1 MRVFFQTSRQRS
13 FLSACRIA
21 RKKWSASVPLLLAA
35 LLTVV
40 FYSCRDE
47 DLLPS
52 VQSVEHNGTRTED
65 NANTSGLTISGDI
78 KKFYDDKNNLLYSG
92 YTYAPS
98 RRVPLVGEGRVI
110 NQITK
115 NLVGV
120 LSNSDNKLEYLV
132 DKNLDNSVKLT
143 GLAEVNTG
151 LPILSVKDVN
161 RVYYDSSNGIKVGF
175 LYKDPGG
182 LLSLNVLKGFW
193 VKTYLKGEEQ
203 DGSSTSGSGDDFQL
217 LNLNLLNVSG
227 GLSEISFTTTKP
239 FDEVR
244 IGCASIDVD
253 VLSGLEFYYAFVGE
267 NPKKIAA
274 SFGYYKEAETNS
286 GLGNTNNLIDEYP
299 DNSEQ
304 LSMLGHHELYVDFN
318 EKIVKDS
325 EIGFKTGGLKTLDID
340 LTGLSLFELTNNDVN
355 NKYVWGN
362 EKVLSGGIGISLLG
376 TQDGSMSAIAKE
388 DCYGVKIKLNTGLV
402 GGLLDAILG
411 LLGNT
416 HYYYAYSR
424 DPVEIDVSSYFTI
437 GNDTISTDYYNLPTP
452 SDDGSVSYSLDR
464 WPSGATSPSISGNRI
479 TGMTVNGDYVVQ
491 AIYKRGEETSWS
503 YAVIHRDK
511 KEAEA
516 GCNTMMINTSA
527 NQGQYTVVES
537 SGSQGGISLFNKIN
551 NRQNLV
557 DDDYTNYAEATN
569 VLSLIQFG
577 SLAGVHSSQDIAPQ
591 GGGKTRVGFV
601 MQTNNQLLGADVLKF
616 FFIRLYNDGK
626 EVFSGLT
633 AENDAV
639 GVGLVGND
647 GSKLRFYVETDQ
659 TFDQVELWTA
669 GLLNVNLNTFRL
681 YYAFYEP
688 VTCEEY
694 AGTSE
699 ACMEMITAQKHGAT
713 INYAETKSSS
723 AASVG
728 STMNNLSY
736 VIDNSQQT
744 AASIVAGVSLISRST
759 VAVKFNSIRGGQPVG
774 AILRTPGYV
783 LNASV
788 LQNVTIAAYN
798 GGQAVASE
806 STSGGLASIEVI
818 SDAGLAYMEVTPLQD
833 YDEVRISFPSLADA
847 LETVWLSGFYIRPD
861 ANGNGIPD
869 CAEEPDDQGGTDGI
883 TYKSITEHVCVD
895 ETNDLGKVRI
905 SVDAQDDKVGTKLT
919 FTCYPYNGNGQKIEQ
934 EAELQQDDKGY
945 FFELSLPVGDYSI
958 SGLSTYN
965 GLRAQVHP
973 LKTTWK
979 RNAADTDWNNW
990 SNWTD
995 GSPWGCTNV
1004 VIPTGATRY
1013 PNLKAW
1019 GSVDKFYGGNYCANI
1034 HFEPGAAVLNTQYL
1048 EYDCAYVEMEVQSG
1062 MYHMISTPLHGMVTG
1077 DMFVSPEMPAYFT
1090 PLNGATYREVRHNPV
1105 VRQKMYSRA
1114 VTTATSGTD
1123 LNGTVAATADWS
1135 RTFNAVAQ
1143 LYEQAQGIKMM
1154 VGNEGDGTS
1163 YRLRFPKA
1171 YTEYNYY
1178 TLSGGWVKEE
1188 TLPEGARNMNGKF
1201 AYEESGF
1208 KPENAGRSFTFK
1220 LRNEEQGATYFVAGN
1235 PFMSY
1240 LDIKTFLTE
1249 NKQSVQAIRII
1260 DSENVFG
1267 EEEGL
1272 VRISLSENG
1281 NLSFD
1286 VAGEQSNTIAPLQA
1300 FYVEASGDNA
1310 SDNVDITY
1318 TSNMFVQPFAS
1329 TATRSSRSASVP
1341 AAGEMKISAVSG
1353 NSVSSCSLLRSA
1365 GASDAYNAKE
1375 DVITLI
1381 DENFMPKVKVY
1392 TVAGKRALDIQK
1404 IKNAARVDLGFMV
1417 KDGSQQTKFTLNYGS
1432 NWKGWTLVDKQTGN
1446 RYLLDGTSLTV
1457 NAGAMKSNNGRFYLV
1472 KE

>member
-1 MRVFFQTSRQRS
+1 MSVFFQTSRQRS

-21 RKKWSASVPLLLAA
+21 GKKWSASVPLFLAA

-52 VQSVEHNGTRTED
+52 VQSFEQGGTRAE
-65 NANTSGLTISGDI
+65 AASTSGLDVVQDATGA
-78 KKFYDDKNNLLYSG
+78 
-92 YTYAPS
+92 TYKPNC
-98 RRVPLVGEGRVI
+98 RVPLVGEGRVI

-132 DKNLDNSVKLT
+132 DKNLDNSVSLK
-143 GLAEVNTG
+143 GLAEVNAG

-175 LYKDPGG
+175 LYKAPGG
-182 LLSLNVLKGFW
+182 LLSLNVLQGFW
-193 VKTYLKGEEQ
+193 VKTYLKGKEQ
-203 DGSSTSGSGDDFQL
+203 DGSSTSGSGDKFQL

-244 IGCASIDVD
+244 IGCASISVE

-274 SFGYYKEAETNS
+274 KEH
-286 GLGNTNNLIDEYP
+286 EYP
-299 DNSEQ
+299 DAKQERPS
-304 LSMLGHHELYVDFN
+304 
-318 EKIVKDS
+318 
-325 EIGFKTGGLKTLDID
+325 
-340 LTGLSLFELTNNDVN
+340 TNITD
-355 NKYVWGN
+355 
-362 EKVLSGGIGISLLG
+362 LLG
-376 TQDGSMSAIAKE
+376 RNLVDSDISNGPTCELLS
-388 DCYGVKIKLNTGLV
+388 GLV
-402 GGLLDAILG
+402 GGGLTCRVDFGATIPVGSEVGYYTTGGGLASISLGATKLNAYDTGDNNPQSINTESGIGVSALVGGAREFSMILTKKDTRRLELDLPSGINLLSAVKV
-411 LLGNT
+411 
-416 HYYYAYSR
+416 HYAYSR

-452 SDDGSVSYSLDR
+452 SEGTVIYSLIS
-464 WPSGATSPSISGNRI
+464 WPSGATSPSISGNHM
-479 TGMTVNGDYVVQ
+479 TGMTVNGDYVVK
-491 AIYKRGEETSWS
+491 AVYTREEKETSWS
-503 YAVIHRDK
+503 YAVIHRNK
-511 KEAEA
+511 KEAVA
-516 GCNTMMINTSA
+516 GCNTMMINTSG
-527 NQGQYTVVES
+527 NEGQYTVVES

-557 DDDYTNYAEATN
+557 DGDYTNYAEATN

-591 GGGKTRVGFV
+591 GGKTRVGFV

-616 FFIRLYNDGK
+616 FFIRLYKDGE

-647 GSKLRFYVETDQ
+647 GSKLRFYVETDR

-723 AASVG
+723 VASVG
-728 STMNNLSY
+728 ATTNNLSY

-759 VAVKFNSIRGGQPVG
+759 VAVKFNSIRGGQPLG

-806 STSGGLASIEVI
+806 STSSGLASIEVI

-833 YDEVRISFPSLADA
+833 YNEVRISFPSLADA

-869 CAEEPDDQGGTDGI
+869 CAEELEVQGEIDIVYRG
-883 TYKSITEHVCVD
+883 ITEHVCVD
-895 ETNDLGKVRI
+895 ETTYLGNVRI
-905 SVDAQDDKVGTKLT
+905 SVDAKPELLGTELT

-934 EAELQQDDKGY
+934 EAALQQDNNGY

-979 RNAADTDWNNW
+979 RNASDTDWNNW
-990 SNWTD
+990 NNWTD

-1004 VIPTGATRY
+1004 VIPAGATRY
-1013 PNLKAW
+1013 PNLNAW

-1114 VTTATSGTD
+1114 VTTATSGT
-1123 LNGTVAATADWS
+1123 NGTVAATVDWS

-1143 LYEQAQGIKMM
+1143 PYEQAQGIKMM
-1154 VGNEGDGTS
+1154 VGNDWGTS

-1178 TLSGGWVKEE
+1178 TLSGGWVKKE

-1201 AYEESGF
+1201 AYEVIGF
-1208 KPENAGRSFTFK
+1208 NPENAGSSFTFE

-1260 DSENVFG
+1260 DSENIFG
-1267 EEEGL
+1267 GEEGL
-1272 VRISLSENG
+1272 VRISLGENG
-1281 NLSFD
+1281 DLSFD

-1300 FYVEASGDNA
+1300 FYVEVSGDYA
-1310 SDNVDITY
+1310 SDNVNITY
-1318 TSNMFVQPFAS
+1318 TSNMFVQPSAS
-1329 TATRSSRSASVP
+1329 TATRSSRSTSVP
-1341 AAGEMKISAVSG
+1341 TAGEMKISAVSG
-1353 NSVSSCSLLRSA
+1353 NSVSSCSLLHSA

-1375 DVITLI
+1375 DIVSLI
-1381 DENFMPKVKVY
+1381 DEDFMPKVKVY
-1392 TVAGKRALDIQK
+1392 TVADKRALDIQK
-1404 IKNAARVDLGFMV
+1404 MSNATRVGLGFMV
-1417 KDGSQQTKFTLNYGS
+1417 KDGSQQTEFTLDYGS
-1432 NWKGWTLVDKQTGN
+1432 NWKGWTLVDKQTGK

-1457 NAGAMKSNNGRFYLV
+1457 NAGAMKSNDGRFYLV

>member
-1 MRVFFQTSRQRS
+1 MSVFFQTSRQRS

-21 RKKWSASVPLLLAA
+21 GKKWSASVPLFLAA

-52 VQSVEHNGTRTED
+52 VQSFEQGGTRAE
-65 NANTSGLTISGDI
+65 AASTSGLDVVQ
-78 KKFYDDKNNLLYSG
+78 DA
-92 YTYAPS
+92 TYGATYKPNC
-98 RRVPLVGEGRVI
+98 RVPLVGEGRVI

-132 DKNLDNSVKLT
+132 DKNLDNFVSLK
-143 GLAEVNTG
+143 GLAEVNAG

-182 LLSLNVLKGFW
+182 LLSLDVLKGFW

-203 DGSSTSGSGDDFQL
+203 DGSSTSGSGENFQL

-227 GLSEISFTTTKP
+227 GLSEISFTTKKP

-274 SFGYYKEAETNS
+274 KEH
-286 GLGNTNNLIDEYP
+286 EYP
-299 DNSEQ
+299 DAKQERPS
-304 LSMLGHHELYVDFN
+304 
-318 EKIVKDS
+318 
-325 EIGFKTGGLKTLDID
+325 
-340 LTGLSLFELTNNDVN
+340 TNITD
-355 NKYVWGN
+355 
-362 EKVLSGGIGISLLG
+362 LLG
-376 TQDGSMSAIAKE
+376 RNLVDSDISNGPTCELLS
-388 DCYGVKIKLNTGLV
+388 GLV
-402 GGLLDAILG
+402 GGGLTCRVDFGATIPVGSEVGYYTKGGGLASISLGATRLNAYDTGDNNPQSINTEGGIGVSALVGGAREFSMILTKENAQRLELDLPSGINLLSAVQV
-411 LLGNT
+411 
-416 HYYYAYSR
+416 HYAYSR

-452 SDDGSVSYSLDR
+452 SDGSVTYSLIS
-464 WPSGATSPSISGNRI
+464 WPSGATSPSISGNHM
-479 TGMTVNGDYVVQ
+479 TGMTVNGDYVVK
-491 AIYKRGEETSWS
+491 AIYTREEKETSWS
-503 YAVIHRDK
+503 YAVIHRNK
-511 KEAEA
+511 KEAVA
-516 GCNTMMINTSA
+516 GCNTMMINTSG
-527 NQGQYTVVES
+527 NEGQYTVVES

-557 DDDYTNYAEATN
+557 DGDYTNYAEATN

-591 GGGKTRVGFV
+591 GGKTRVGFV

-616 FFIRLYNDGK
+616 FFIRLYKDGE

-633 AENDAV
+633 AENDAI

-647 GSKLRFYVETDQ
+647 GSKLRFYVETDK

-688 VTCEEY
+688 TTCEEY

-723 AASVG
+723 VASVG
-728 STMNNLSY
+728 ATMNNLSY

-759 VAVKFNSIRGGQPVG
+759 VAVKFNSIRGGQPLG

-806 STSGGLASIEVI
+806 STSSGLASIEVI

-833 YDEVRISFPSLADA
+833 YNEVRISFPSLADA

-869 CAEEPDDQGGTDGI
+869 CAEELEVQGEIDIVYRG
-883 TYKSITEHVCVD
+883 ITEHVCVD
-895 ETNDLGKVRI
+895 ETTYLGNVRI
-905 SVDAQDDKVGTKLT
+905 SVDAKPELLGTELT

-934 EAELQQDDKGY
+934 EAALQQDNNGY

-979 RNAADTDWNNW
+979 RNASDTDWNNW
-990 SNWTD
+990 NNWTD

-1004 VIPTGATRY
+1004 VIPAGATRY
-1013 PNLKAW
+1013 PNLNAW

-1123 LNGTVAATADWS
+1123 PNGTVAATVDWS

-1143 LYEQAQGIKMM
+1143 PYEQAQGIKMM
-1154 VGNEGDGTS
+1154 VGNDWGTS

-1178 TLSGGWVKEE
+1178 TLSGGWVKKE

-1201 AYEESGF
+1201 AYEVIGF
-1208 KPENAGRSFTFK
+1208 NPENAGSSFTFE

-1260 DSENVFG
+1260 DSESVFG

-1272 VRISLSENG
+1272 VRISLGENG
-1281 NLSFD
+1281 DLSFD

-1300 FYVEASGDNA
+1300 FYVEVSGDYA
-1310 SDNVDITY
+1310 SDNVNITY
-1318 TSNMFVQPFAS
+1318 TSNMFVQPSAS

-1353 NSVSSCSLLRSA
+1353 NSVSSCSLIRSA

-1375 DVITLI
+1375 DIVSLI
-1381 DENFMPKVKVY
+1381 DEDFMPKVKVY
-1392 TVAGKRALDIQK
+1392 TVADKRALDIQK
-1404 IKNAARVDLGFMV
+1404 MSNATRVGLGFMV
-1417 KDGSQQTKFTLNYGS
+1417 KDGSQQTEFTLDYGS
-1432 NWKGWTLVDKQTGN
+1432 NWKGWTLVDKQTGK

-1457 NAGAMKSNNGRFYLV
+1457 NAGAMKSNDGRFYLV

>member
-1 MRVFFQTSRQRS
+1 MSVFFQTSRQRS

-21 RKKWSASVPLLLAA
+21 GKKWSASVPLFLAA

-52 VQSVEHNGTRTED
+52 VQSFEQGGTRAE
-65 NANTSGLTISGDI
+65 AASTSGLDVVQGA
-78 KKFYDDKNNLLYSG
+78 
-92 YTYAPS
+92 TYGATYKPNC
-98 RRVPLVGEGRVI
+98 RVPLVGEGRVI

-132 DKNLDNSVKLT
+132 DKNLDNSVSLK
-143 GLAEVNTG
+143 GLAEVNAG

-175 LYKDPGG
+175 LYKAPGG
-182 LLSLNVLKGFW
+182 LLSLNVLQGFW

-203 DGSSTSGSGDDFQL
+203 DGSSTSGSGDNFKL

-239 FDEVR
+239 FDEVC
-244 IGCASIDVD
+244 IGCASIDVE

-274 SFGYYKEAETNS
+274 ETYAYPTAKQEKPAHWGTGDLVNKNLNDGPVCELVSGLLGGLTCRVDFGATIPVGSEVGYYT
-286 GLGNTNNLIDEYP
+286 
-299 DNSEQ
+299 
-304 LSMLGHHELYVDFN
+304 
-318 EKIVKDS
+318 
-325 EIGFKTGGLKTLDID
+325 TGGGLASISLGATKLNAYD
-340 LTGLSLFELTNNDVN
+340 TGDNNPQSIN
-355 NKYVWGN
+355 T
-362 EKVLSGGIGISLLG
+362 ESGIGV
-376 TQDGSMSAIAKE
+376 SA
-388 DCYGVKIKLNTGLV
+388 LV
-402 GGLLDAILG
+402 GGAREFSMILTKKDTRRLELDLPSGINLLSAVKV
-411 LLGNT
+411 
-416 HYYYAYSR
+416 HYAYSR

-452 SDDGSVSYSLDR
+452 SEGTVIYSLIS
-464 WPSGATSPSISGNRI
+464 WPSGATSPSISGNHM
-479 TGMTVNGDYVVQ
+479 TGMTVNGDYVVK
-491 AIYKRGEETSWS
+491 AVYTRGEETSWS
-503 YAVIHRDK
+503 YAVIHRNK
-511 KEAEA
+511 KEAVA
-516 GCNTMMINTSA
+516 GCNTMMINTSG
-527 NQGQYTVVES
+527 NEGQYTVVES

-557 DDDYTNYAEATN
+557 DGDYTNYAEATN

-591 GGGKTRVGFV
+591 GGKTRVGFV

-616 FFIRLYNDGK
+616 FFIRLYKDGE

-688 VTCEEY
+688 TTCEEY

-713 INYAETKSSS
+713 INYAETKFSS

-728 STMNNLSY
+728 ATMNNLSY

-744 AASIVAGVSLISRST
+744 AASIVTGVSLISRST

-788 LQNVTIAAYN
+788 LQNVAIAAYN

-847 LETVWLSGFYIRPD
+847 LKTIWLSGFYIRPD

-869 CAEEPDDQGGTDGI
+869 CAEELEVQGEIDI
-883 TYKSITEHVCVD
+883 VYRDITEHVCVGK
-895 ETNDLGKVRI
+895 TTYLGNVRI
-905 SVDAQDDKVGTKLT
+905 SVDAKPELLGTELT

-934 EAELQQDDKGY
+934 EAALQQDNNGY
-945 FFELSLPVGDYSI
+945 FFKLSLPVGDYSI

-965 GLRAQVHP
+965 GLRAQIHP

-979 RNAADTDWNNW
+979 RNALDTDWNNW

-995 GSPWGCTNV
+995 GSPWGCTKV
-1004 VIPTGATRY
+1004 VIPAGATRY
-1013 PNLKAW
+1013 PNLNAW

-1090 PLNGATYREVRHNPV
+1090 PLNGAAYREVRHNPV

-1123 LNGTVAATADWS
+1123 PNGTVVATADWS

-1143 LYEQAQGIKMM
+1143 PYEQAQGIKMM
-1154 VGNEGDGTS
+1154 VGNDWGTS

-1178 TLSGGWVKEE
+1178 TLSGGWVKKE
-1188 TLPEGARNMNGKF
+1188 TLPEGARYMNGKF
-1201 AYEESGF
+1201 AYEVIGF
-1208 KPENAGRSFTFK
+1208 NPENAGSSFTFE
-1220 LRNEEQGATYFVAGN
+1220 LRNEEQGATCFVAGN

-1260 DSENVFG
+1260 DSENIFG
-1267 EEEGL
+1267 GKEGL
-1272 VRISLSENG
+1272 VRISLGENG
-1281 NLSFD
+1281 DLSFD

-1300 FYVEASGDNA
+1300 FYVEVSGDYA
-1310 SDNVDITY
+1310 SDNVNITY
-1318 TSNMFVQPFAS
+1318 TSNMFVQPSAS

-1341 AAGEMKISAVSG
+1341 TAGEMKISAVSG

-1375 DVITLI
+1375 DIVSLI
-1381 DENFMPKVKVY
+1381 DEDFMPKVKVY
-1392 TVAGKRALDIQK
+1392 TVADKRALDIQK
-1404 IKNAARVDLGFMV
+1404 MSNATRVGLGFMV
-1417 KDGSQQTKFTLNYGS
+1417 KDGSQQTEFTLDYGS
-1432 NWKGWTLVDKQTGN
+1432 NWKGWTLVDKQTGK

-1457 NAGAMKSNNGRFYLV
+1457 NAGAMKSNDGRFYLV

>member
-21 RKKWSASVPLLLAA
+21 GKKWSASVPLLLAA

-52 VQSVEHNGTRTED
+52 MQSFEQGGTRAETPS
-65 NANTSGLTISGDI
+65 TSGLDVVQ
-78 KKFYDDKNNLLYSG
+78 DA
-92 YTYAPS
+92 TYGATYKPN

-110 NQITK
+110 NQITD

-120 LSNSDNKLEYLV
+120 LSSSDNKLEYLV
-132 DKNLDNSVKLT
+132 DNDLTNSVSLT
-143 GLAEVNTG
+143 GLAEVNTD
-151 LPILSVKDVN
+151 LPIFSVKDVN

-175 LYKDPGG
+175 LYKASGG
-182 LLSLNVLKGFW
+182 VLSLDVLQGFW
-193 VKTYLKGEEQ
+193 IKTYLKGKEQ
-203 DGSSTSGSGDDFQL
+203 DGSYTSGSGDSFQL

-227 GLSEISFTTTKP
+227 GLSEISFNAKKP

-244 IGCASIDVD
+244 IGCGSISVD

-274 SFGYYKEAETNS
+274 DEHEYPDAEQERPNQNITDWSGRNLVDSDISNGPTCELFS
-286 GLGNTNNLIDEYP
+286 GLGGGLTCR
-299 DNSEQ
+299 
-304 LSMLGHHELYVDFN
+304 VDFGVT
-318 EKIVKDS
+318 IPVGS
-325 EIGFKTGGLKTLDID
+325 EVGYYTTGGGLASVSLGKTKLNAYDTSD
-340 LTGLSLFELTNNDVN
+340 NNPQSIN
-355 NKYVWGN
+355 T
-362 EKVLSGGIGISLLG
+362 ESGIGVSALAGGAREFSMILTKENAQRLELDLPSGINLL
-376 TQDGSMSAIAKE
+376 SA
-388 DCYGVKIKLNTGLV
+388 VQV
-402 GGLLDAILG
+402 
-411 LLGNT
+411 
-416 HYYYAYSR
+416 HYAYSR

-452 SDDGSVSYSLDR
+452 SDGTVSYS
-464 WPSGATSPSISGNRI
+464 PISYPEGATPPNISGNRI
-479 TGMTVNGDYVVQ
+479 TGMTVNGDYVVK
-491 AIYKRGEETSWS
+491 AIYTREGETSHS

-577 SLAGVHSSQDIAPQ
+577 SLAGVHSSQYIAPQ

-616 FFIRLYNDGK
+616 FFIRLYKDGE

-647 GSKLRFYVETDQ
+647 GSKLRFYVETEEA
-659 TFDQVELWTA
+659 FDRVELWSA
-669 GLLNVNLNTFRL
+669 GLLNINLNTFRL

-688 VTCEEY
+688 VEGCENNTT
-694 AGTSE
+694 TSE

-728 STMNNLSY
+728 ATMNNLSY

-744 AASIVAGVSLISRST
+744 AASIVAGVSLISRPT
-759 VAVKFNSIRGGQPVG
+759 VAVKFNSIRGGQPLG
-774 AILRTPGYV
+774 AILRTPGYI
-783 LNASV
+783 LNVSA

-818 SDAGLAYMEVTPLQD
+818 SDAGLAYIEVTPLQD
-833 YDEVRISFPSLADA
+833 YDEVRISFPSLANA

-869 CAEEPDDQGGTDGI
+869 CAEEPADQGGTDGI

-895 ETNDLGKVRI
+895 ETNDLGNVRI
-905 SVDAQDDKVGTKLT
+905 SVDAQDDKTKLT

-934 EAELQQDDKGY
+934 EAELQHDDKGY

-1004 VIPTGATRY
+1004 VIPTEATRY
-1013 PNLKAW
+1013 PDLKAW
-1019 GSVDKFYGGNYCANI
+1019 DSVDDFYGGNYCANI

-1077 DMFVSPEMPAYFT
+1077 DMFVSSKMPAYFT
-1090 PLNGATYREVRHNPV
+1090 PLNNETYPEVRHNPL

-1114 VTTATSGTD
+1114 VITATSGEDDPNSTI
-1123 LNGTVAATADWS
+1123 AATADWS

-1143 LYEQAQGIKMM
+1143 PYEQAQGIKMM
-1154 VGNEGDGTS
+1154 VGNDWGTS
-1163 YRLRFPKA
+1163 YRLRFPKD
-1171 YTEYNYY
+1171 YTTYNYY
-1178 TLSGGWVKEE
+1178 TLSGGEVKDED
-1188 TLPEGARNMNGKF
+1188 LPGWARNMNGRF
-1201 AYEESGF
+1201 TYEKESFDPG
-1208 KPENAGRSFTFK
+1208 KVSDSFTFE
-1220 LRNEEQGATYFVAGN
+1220 LRNEEQGATCFVAGN

-1249 NKQSVQAIRII
+1249 NKRSVQAIRII

-1300 FYVEASGDNA
+1300 FYVEASGDYA

-1318 TSNMFVQPFAS
+1318 TSDMFVQPSAS

-1375 DVITLI
+1375 DVVSLI
-1381 DENFMPKVKVY
+1381 DEDFMPKVKVY

>member
-1 MRVFFQTSRQRS
+1 MSVFFQTSRQRS

-21 RKKWSASVPLLLAA
+21 GKKWSASVPLFLAA

-52 VQSVEHNGTRTED
+52 VQSFEQGGTRAE
-65 NANTSGLTISGDI
+65 AASTSGLDVVQ
-78 KKFYDDKNNLLYSG
+78 DA
-92 YTYAPS
+92 TYGATYKPNC
-98 RRVPLVGEGRVI
+98 RVPLVGEGRVI

-132 DKNLDNSVKLT
+132 DKNLDNFVSLK
-143 GLAEVNTG
+143 GLAEVNAG

-161 RVYYDSSNGIKVGF
+161 RVYYDSSNVIKVGF

-182 LLSLNVLKGFW
+182 LLSLNVLQGFW
-193 VKTYLKGEEQ
+193 VKTYLKGKEQ
-203 DGSSTSGSGDDFQL
+203 DGSSTSGSGDNFKL

-274 SFGYYKEAETNS
+274 EKHEYPYAEQERPLHPLSKGDLVNES
-286 GLGNTNNLIDEYP
+286 LIDGP
-299 DNSEQ
+299 VC
-304 LSMLGHHELYVDFN
+304 EL
-318 EKIVKDS
+318 
-325 EIGFKTGGLKTLDID
+325 
-340 LTGLSLFELTNNDVN
+340 
-355 NKYVWGN
+355 
-362 EKVLSGGIGISLLG
+362 IS
-376 TQDGSMSAIAKE
+376 
-388 DCYGVKIKLNTGLV
+388 
-402 GGLLDAILG
+402 G
-411 LLGNT
+411 LLGGGLTCRVDFGATIPVGSEVGYYTTGGGLASISLGATKLNAYDTSDNNPQSINT
-416 HYYYAYSR
+416 ESGIGVSALAGGAREFSMILTKKDTRRLELDLPSGINLLSAVHVHYAYSR

-452 SDDGSVSYSLDR
+452 SDGTVSYSLIS
-464 WPSGATSPSISGNRI
+464 WPSGATSPSISGNHM
-479 TGMTVNGDYVVQ
+479 TGMTVNGDYAVKAV
-491 AIYKRGEETSWS
+491 YTREEKETSWS
-503 YAVIHRDK
+503 YAVIHRNK
-511 KEAEA
+511 KEAVA
-516 GCNTMMINTSA
+516 GCNTMMINTSE

-557 DDDYTNYAEATN
+557 DGDYTNYAEATN

-591 GGGKTRVGFV
+591 GGKTRVGFV

-616 FFIRLYNDGK
+616 FFIRLYKDGE

-633 AENDAV
+633 AENDAI

-647 GSKLRFYVETDQ
+647 GSKLRFYVETDK

-688 VTCEEY
+688 TTCEEY

-728 STMNNLSY
+728 ATMNNLSY

-759 VAVKFNSIRGGQPVG
+759 VAVKFNSIRGGQPLG

-806 STSGGLASIEVI
+806 STSSGLASIEVI

-833 YDEVRISFPSLADA
+833 YNEVRISFPSLADA

-869 CAEEPDDQGGTDGI
+869 CAEELEVQGEIDIVYRG
-883 TYKSITEHVCVD
+883 ITEHVCVD
-895 ETNDLGKVRI
+895 ETTYLGNVRI
-905 SVDAQDDKVGTKLT
+905 SVDAKPELLGTELT

-934 EAELQQDDKGY
+934 EAALQQDNNGY

-979 RNAADTDWNNW
+979 RNASDTDWNNW
-990 SNWTD
+990 NNWTD

-1004 VIPTGATRY
+1004 VIPAGATRY
-1013 PNLKAW
+1013 PNLNAW

-1123 LNGTVAATADWS
+1123 PNGTVAATVDWS
-1135 RTFNAVAQ
+1135 RTFNAVTQ
-1143 LYEQAQGIKMM
+1143 PYEQAQGIKMM
-1154 VGNEGDGTS
+1154 VGNDWGTS

-1178 TLSGGWVKEE
+1178 TLSGGWVKKE

-1201 AYEESGF
+1201 AYEVIGF
-1208 KPENAGRSFTFK
+1208 NPENAGSSFTFE

-1260 DSENVFG
+1260 DSENIFG
-1267 EEEGL
+1267 GEEGL
-1272 VRISLSENG
+1272 VRISLGENG
-1281 NLSFD
+1281 DLSFD

-1300 FYVEASGDNA
+1300 FYVEVSGDYA
-1310 SDNVDITY
+1310 SDNVNITY
-1318 TSNMFVQPFAS
+1318 TSNMFVQPSAS

-1341 AAGEMKISAVSG
+1341 TAGEMKISAVSG
-1353 NSVSSCSLLRSA
+1353 NSVSSCSLLHSA

-1375 DVITLI
+1375 DIVSLI
-1381 DENFMPKVKVY
+1381 DEDFMPKVKVY
-1392 TVAGKRALDIQK
+1392 TVADKRALDIQK
-1404 IKNAARVDLGFMV
+1404 MSNATRVGLGFMV
-1417 KDGSQQTKFTLNYGS
+1417 KDGSQQTEFTLDYGS
-1432 NWKGWTLVDKQTGN
+1432 NWKGWTLVDKQTGK

-1457 NAGAMKSNNGRFYLV
+1457 NAGAMKSNDGRFYLV

>member
-1 MRVFFQTSRQRS
+1 MSVFFQTSRQRS

-21 RKKWSASVPLLLAA
+21 GKKWSASVPLFLAA

-52 VQSVEHNGTRTED
+52 VQSFEQGGTRAE
-65 NANTSGLTISGDI
+65 AASTSGLDVVQDATGA
-78 KKFYDDKNNLLYSG
+78 
-92 YTYAPS
+92 TYKPNC
-98 RRVPLVGEGRVI
+98 RVPLVGEGRVI

-132 DKNLDNSVKLT
+132 DKNLDNSVSLK
-143 GLAEVNTG
+143 GLAEVNAG

-175 LYKDPGG
+175 LYKAPGG
-182 LLSLNVLKGFW
+182 LLSLNVLQGFW
-193 VKTYLKGEEQ
+193 VKTYLKGKEQ
-203 DGSSTSGSGDDFQL
+203 DGSSTSGSGDKFQL

-244 IGCASIDVD
+244 IGCASISVE

-274 SFGYYKEAETNS
+274 EKH
-286 GLGNTNNLIDEYP
+286 EYP
-299 DNSEQ
+299 YAEQ
-304 LSMLGHHELYVDFN
+304 ERPLHPLSKGDLVNESLTDGPVCEL
-318 EKIVKDS
+318 
-325 EIGFKTGGLKTLDID
+325 
-340 LTGLSLFELTNNDVN
+340 
-355 NKYVWGN
+355 
-362 EKVLSGGIGISLLG
+362 IS
-376 TQDGSMSAIAKE
+376 
-388 DCYGVKIKLNTGLV
+388 
-402 GGLLDAILG
+402 G
-411 LLGNT
+411 LLGGLTCRVDFGATIPVGSEVGYYTKGGGLASISLGATKLNAYDTGDNNPQSINT
-416 HYYYAYSR
+416 ESGIGVSALAGGAREFSMILTKKDTRRLELDLPSGINLLSAVQVHYAYSR

-452 SDDGSVSYSLDR
+452 SEGTVIYSLIS
-464 WPSGATSPSISGNRI
+464 WPSGATSPSISGNHM
-479 TGMTVNGDYVVQ
+479 TGMTVNGDYVVK
-491 AIYKRGEETSWS
+491 AVYTREEKETSWS
-503 YAVIHRDK
+503 YAVIHRNK
-511 KEAEA
+511 KEAVA
-516 GCNTMMINTSA
+516 GCNTMMINTSG
-527 NQGQYTVVES
+527 NEGQYTVVES

-557 DDDYTNYAEATN
+557 DGDYTNYAEATN

-591 GGGKTRVGFV
+591 GGKTRVGFV

-616 FFIRLYNDGK
+616 FFIRLYKDGE

-633 AENDAV
+633 AENDAI

-647 GSKLRFYVETDQ
+647 GSKLRFYVETDK

-688 VTCEEY
+688 TTCEEY

-728 STMNNLSY
+728 ATMNNLSY

-759 VAVKFNSIRGGQPVG
+759 VAVKFNSIRGGQPLG

-869 CAEEPDDQGGTDGI
+869 CAEEPDDQGETDI
-883 TYKSITEHVCVD
+883 TYRSITEHVCVD
-895 ETNDLGKVRI
+895 ETTYLGNVRI
-905 SVDAQDDKVGTKLT
+905 SVDAKSELLGTELT
-919 FTCYPYNGNGQKIEQ
+919 FTCYPYNGNEQKIEQ
-934 EAELQQDDKGY
+934 KAELQQDDKGY

-979 RNAADTDWNNW
+979 RNASDTDWNNW

-1004 VIPTGATRY
+1004 VIPAGATRY
-1013 PNLKAW
+1013 PNLNAW

-1062 MYHMISTPLHGMVTG
+1062 MYHMISTPLHGMITG

-1090 PLNGATYREVRHNPV
+1090 PLNGATYREVRHNPI

-1123 LNGTVAATADWS
+1123 SNGTVVATADWS

-1143 LYEQAQGIKMM
+1143 PYEQAQGIKMM
-1154 VGNEGDGTS
+1154 VGNDWGTS

-1178 TLSGGWVKEE
+1178 TLSGRWVKKE

-1208 KPENAGRSFTFK
+1208 KPENAGRSFTFE

-1260 DSENVFG
+1260 DSESVFG

-1272 VRISLSENG
+1272 VRISLGKNG
-1281 NLSFD
+1281 DLSFD

-1300 FYVEASGDNA
+1300 FYVEALEGYT
-1310 SDNVDITY
+1310 SDNVNITY
-1318 TSNMFVQPFAS
+1318 TSDMFVQPSAS

-1341 AAGEMKISAVSG
+1341 TAGEMKISAVSG
-1353 NSVSSCSLLRSA
+1353 NSVSSCSLIRSA

-1375 DVITLI
+1375 DIVSLI
-1381 DENFMPKVKVY
+1381 DEDFMPKVKVY
-1392 TVAGKRALDIQK
+1392 TVADKRALDIQK
-1404 IKNAARVDLGFMV
+1404 MSNATRVDLGFMV
-1417 KDGSQQTKFTLNYGS
+1417 KDGSQQTEFTLDYGS
-1432 NWKGWTLVDKQTGN
+1432 NWKGWTLVDKQTGK

-1457 NAGAMKSNNGRFYLV
+1457 NAGAMKSNDGRFYLV

>member
-1 MRVFFQTSRQRS
+1 MSVFFQTSRQRS
-13 FLSACRIA
+13 FLSVCRIA
-21 RKKWSASVPLLLAA
+21 GKKWSASVPLFLAA

-52 VQSVEHNGTRTED
+52 VQSFEQGGTRAET
-65 NANTSGLTISGDI
+65 ASTSGLDVVQ
-78 KKFYDDKNNLLYSG
+78 DA
-92 YTYAPS
+92 TYGATYKPNC
-98 RRVPLVGEGRVI
+98 RVPLVGEGRVI

-132 DKNLDNSVKLT
+132 DKNLDNFVSLK
-143 GLAEVNTG
+143 GLAEVNAG

-182 LLSLNVLKGFW
+182 LLSLNVLQGFW
-193 VKTYLKGEEQ
+193 VKTYLKGKEQ
-203 DGSSTSGSGDDFQL
+203 DGSSTSGSGDNFQL

-244 IGCASIDVD
+244 IGCASISVE

-274 SFGYYKEAETNS
+274 EKHEYPYAEQERPLHPLSKGDLVNESLIDGPVCELVSGLLGGLTCRVDFGATIPVGSEVGYYT
-286 GLGNTNNLIDEYP
+286 
-299 DNSEQ
+299 
-304 LSMLGHHELYVDFN
+304 
-318 EKIVKDS
+318 
-325 EIGFKTGGLKTLDID
+325 TGGGLASISLGATKLNAYD
-340 LTGLSLFELTNNDVN
+340 TGDNNPQSIN
-355 NKYVWGN
+355 T
-362 EKVLSGGIGISLLG
+362 ESGIGV
-376 TQDGSMSAIAKE
+376 SA
-388 DCYGVKIKLNTGLV
+388 LV
-402 GGLLDAILG
+402 GGAREFSMILTKKDTRRLELDLPSGINLLSAVKV
-411 LLGNT
+411 
-416 HYYYAYSR
+416 HYAYSR

-452 SDDGSVSYSLDR
+452 SEGTVIYSLIS
-464 WPSGATSPSISGNRI
+464 WPSGATSPSISGNHM
-479 TGMTVNGDYVVQ
+479 TGMTVNGDYVVK
-491 AIYKRGEETSWS
+491 AVYTREEKETSWS
-503 YAVIHRDK
+503 YAVIHRNK
-511 KEAEA
+511 KEAVA
-516 GCNTMMINTSA
+516 GCNTMMINTSG
-527 NQGQYTVVES
+527 NEGQYTVVES

-557 DDDYTNYAEATN
+557 DGDYTNYAEATN

-591 GGGKTRVGFV
+591 GGKTRVGFV

-616 FFIRLYNDGK
+616 FFIRLYKDGE

-647 GSKLRFYVETDQ
+647 GSKLRFYVETDR

-723 AASVG
+723 VASVG
-728 STMNNLSY
+728 ATTNNLSY

-759 VAVKFNSIRGGQPVG
+759 VAVKFNSIRGGQPLG

-806 STSGGLASIEVI
+806 STSSGLASIEVI

-833 YDEVRISFPSLADA
+833 YNEVRISFPSLADA

-869 CAEEPDDQGGTDGI
+869 CAEELEVQGEIDIVYRG
-883 TYKSITEHVCVD
+883 ITEHVCVD
-895 ETNDLGKVRI
+895 ETTYLGNVRI
-905 SVDAQDDKVGTKLT
+905 SVDAKPELLGTELT

-934 EAELQQDDKGY
+934 EAALQQDNNGY

-979 RNAADTDWNNW
+979 RNASDTDWNNW
-990 SNWTD
+990 NNWTD

-1004 VIPTGATRY
+1004 VIPAGATRY
-1013 PNLKAW
+1013 PNLNAW

-1114 VTTATSGTD
+1114 VTTATSGT
-1123 LNGTVAATADWS
+1123 NGTVAATVDWS

-1143 LYEQAQGIKMM
+1143 PYEQAQGIKMM
-1154 VGNEGDGTS
+1154 VGNDWGTS

-1178 TLSGGWVKEE
+1178 TLSGGWVKKE

-1201 AYEESGF
+1201 AYEVIGF
-1208 KPENAGRSFTFK
+1208 NPENAGSSFTFE

-1260 DSENVFG
+1260 DSENIFG
-1267 EEEGL
+1267 GEEGL
-1272 VRISLSENG
+1272 VRISLGENG
-1281 NLSFD
+1281 DLSFD

-1300 FYVEASGDNA
+1300 FYVEVSGDYA
-1310 SDNVDITY
+1310 SDNVNITY
-1318 TSNMFVQPFAS
+1318 TSNMFVQPSAS

-1341 AAGEMKISAVSG
+1341 TAGEMKISAVSG
-1353 NSVSSCSLLRSA
+1353 NSVSSCSLLHSA

-1375 DVITLI
+1375 DIVSLI
-1381 DENFMPKVKVY
+1381 DEDFMPKVKVY
-1392 TVAGKRALDIQK
+1392 TVADKRALDIQK
-1404 IKNAARVDLGFMV
+1404 MSNATRVGLGFMV
-1417 KDGSQQTKFTLNYGS
+1417 KDGSQQTEFTLDYGS
-1432 NWKGWTLVDKQTGN
+1432 NWKGWTLVDKQTGK

-1457 NAGAMKSNNGRFYLV
+1457 NAGAMKSNDGRFYLV

>member
-1 MRVFFQTSRQRS
+1 MSVFFQTSRQRS

-21 RKKWSASVPLLLAA
+21 GKKWSASVPLFLAA

-47 DLLPS
+47 NLLPS
-52 VQSVEHNGTRTED
+52 VQSFEQGGTRAE
-65 NANTSGLTISGDI
+65 AASTSGLDVVQ
-78 KKFYDDKNNLLYSG
+78 DA
-92 YTYAPS
+92 TYGATYKPNC
-98 RRVPLVGEGRVI
+98 RVPLVGEGRVI

-132 DKNLDNSVKLT
+132 DKNLDNFVSLK
-143 GLAEVNTG
+143 GLAEVNAG

-161 RVYYDSSNGIKVGF
+161 RVYYDSSNVIKVGF

-182 LLSLNVLKGFW
+182 LLSLNVLQGFW
-193 VKTYLKGEEQ
+193 VKTYLKGKEQ
-203 DGSSTSGSGDDFQL
+203 DGSSTSGSGDNFKL

-274 SFGYYKEAETNS
+274 EKHEYPYAEQERPLHPLSKGDLVNES
-286 GLGNTNNLIDEYP
+286 LIDGP
-299 DNSEQ
+299 VC
-304 LSMLGHHELYVDFN
+304 EL
-318 EKIVKDS
+318 
-325 EIGFKTGGLKTLDID
+325 
-340 LTGLSLFELTNNDVN
+340 
-355 NKYVWGN
+355 
-362 EKVLSGGIGISLLG
+362 IS
-376 TQDGSMSAIAKE
+376 
-388 DCYGVKIKLNTGLV
+388 
-402 GGLLDAILG
+402 G
-411 LLGNT
+411 LLGGGLTCRVDFGATIPVGSEVGYYTTGGGLASISLGATKLNAYDTSDNNPQSINT
-416 HYYYAYSR
+416 ESGIGVSALAGGAREFSMILTKKDTRRLELDLPSGINLLSAVQVHYAYSR

-452 SDDGSVSYSLDR
+452 SDGTVSYSLIS
-464 WPSGATSPSISGNRI
+464 WPSGATSPSISGNHM
-479 TGMTVNGDYVVQ
+479 TGMTVNGDYAVKAV
-491 AIYKRGEETSWS
+491 YTREEKETSWS
-503 YAVIHRDK
+503 YAVIHRNK
-511 KEAEA
+511 KEAVA
-516 GCNTMMINTSA
+516 GCNTMMINTSE

-557 DDDYTNYAEATN
+557 DGDYTNYAEATN

-591 GGGKTRVGFV
+591 GGKTRVGFV

-616 FFIRLYNDGK
+616 FFIRLYKDGE

-633 AENDAV
+633 AENDAI

-647 GSKLRFYVETDQ
+647 GSKLRFYVETDK

-728 STMNNLSY
+728 ATMNNLSY

-788 LQNVTIAAYN
+788 LQNVAIAAYY

-869 CAEEPDDQGGTDGI
+869 CAEEPEDQGETDI
-883 TYKSITEHVCVD
+883 TYRSITEHVCVD
-895 ETNDLGKVRI
+895 ETTYLGNVRI
-905 SVDAQDDKVGTKLT
+905 SVDAKSELLGTELT

-934 EAELQQDDKGY
+934 KAELQQDDKGY

-979 RNAADTDWNNW
+979 RNASDTDWNNW

-1004 VIPTGATRY
+1004 VIPAGATRY
-1013 PNLKAW
+1013 PNLNAW

-1062 MYHMISTPLHGMVTG
+1062 MYHMISTPLHGMITG

-1090 PLNGATYREVRHNPV
+1090 PLKEDTYREMRHNPV

-1114 VTTATSGTD
+1114 VTTATSGT
-1123 LNGTVAATADWS
+1123 NGTVAATVDWS

-1143 LYEQAQGIKMM
+1143 PYEQAQGIKMM
-1154 VGNEGDGTS
+1154 VGNDWGTS

-1178 TLSGGWVKEE
+1178 TLSGGWVKKE

-1201 AYEESGF
+1201 AYEVIGF
-1208 KPENAGRSFTFK
+1208 NPENAGSSFTFE

-1260 DSENVFG
+1260 DSENIFG
-1267 EEEGL
+1267 GEEGL
-1272 VRISLSENG
+1272 VRISLGENG
-1281 NLSFD
+1281 DLSFD

-1300 FYVEASGDNA
+1300 FYVEVSGDYA
-1310 SDNVDITY
+1310 SDNVNITY
-1318 TSNMFVQPFAS
+1318 TSNMFVQPSAS

-1341 AAGEMKISAVSG
+1341 TAGEMKISAVSG
-1353 NSVSSCSLLRSA
+1353 NSVSSCSLLHSA

-1375 DVITLI
+1375 DIVSLI
-1381 DENFMPKVKVY
+1381 DEDFMPKVKVY
-1392 TVAGKRALDIQK
+1392 TVADKRALDIQK
-1404 IKNAARVDLGFMV
+1404 MSNATRVGLGFMV
-1417 KDGSQQTKFTLNYGS
+1417 KDGSQQTEFTLDYGS
-1432 NWKGWTLVDKQTGN
+1432 NWKGWTLVDKQTGK

-1457 NAGAMKSNNGRFYLV
+1457 NAGAMKSNDGRFYLV

>member
-1 MRVFFQTSRQRS
+1 MSVFFQTSRQRS

-21 RKKWSASVPLLLAA
+21 GKKWSASVPLFLAA

-52 VQSVEHNGTRTED
+52 VQSFEQGGTRAE
-65 NANTSGLTISGDI
+65 AASTSGLDVVQ
-78 KKFYDDKNNLLYSG
+78 DA
-92 YTYAPS
+92 TYGATYKPNC
-98 RRVPLVGEGRVI
+98 RVPLVGEGRVI

-132 DKNLDNSVKLT
+132 DKNLDNFVSLK
-143 GLAEVNTG
+143 GLAEVNAG

-161 RVYYDSSNGIKVGF
+161 RVYYDSSNVIKVGF

-182 LLSLNVLKGFW
+182 LLSLNVLQGFW
-193 VKTYLKGEEQ
+193 VKTYLKGKEQ
-203 DGSSTSGSGDDFQL
+203 DGSSTSGSGDNFKL

-274 SFGYYKEAETNS
+274 EKHEYPYAEQERPLHPLSKGDLVNESLIDGPVCELISGLLGGGLTCRVDFGATIPVGSEVGYYT
-286 GLGNTNNLIDEYP
+286 
-299 DNSEQ
+299 
-304 LSMLGHHELYVDFN
+304 
-318 EKIVKDS
+318 
-325 EIGFKTGGLKTLDID
+325 TGGGLASISLGATKLNAYD
-340 LTGLSLFELTNNDVN
+340 TGDNNPQSIN
-355 NKYVWGN
+355 T
-362 EKVLSGGIGISLLG
+362 ESGIGV
-376 TQDGSMSAIAKE
+376 SA
-388 DCYGVKIKLNTGLV
+388 LV
-402 GGLLDAILG
+402 GGAREFSMILTKKDTRRLELDLPSGINLLSAVKV
-411 LLGNT
+411 
-416 HYYYAYSR
+416 HYAYSR

-452 SDDGSVSYSLDR
+452 SEGTVIYSLIS
-464 WPSGATSPSISGNRI
+464 WPSGATSPSISGNHM
-479 TGMTVNGDYVVQ
+479 TGMTVNGDYVVK
-491 AIYKRGEETSWS
+491 AVYTREEKETSWS
-503 YAVIHRDK
+503 YAVIHRNK
-511 KEAEA
+511 KEAVA
-516 GCNTMMINTSA
+516 GCNTMMINTSG
-527 NQGQYTVVES
+527 NEGQYTVVES

-557 DDDYTNYAEATN
+557 DGDYTNYAEATN

-591 GGGKTRVGFV
+591 GGKTRVGFV

-616 FFIRLYNDGK
+616 FFIRLYKDGE

-633 AENDAV
+633 AENDAI

-647 GSKLRFYVETDQ
+647 GSKLRFYVETDK

-688 VTCEEY
+688 TTCEEY

-728 STMNNLSY
+728 ATMNNLSY

-759 VAVKFNSIRGGQPVG
+759 VAVKFNSIRGGQPLG

-818 SDAGLAYMEVTPLQD
+818 SDAGLAYMEVTPLQG

-869 CAEEPDDQGGTDGI
+869 CAEELEVQGEIDIVYRG
-883 TYKSITEHVCVD
+883 ITEHVCVD
-895 ETNDLGKVRI
+895 ETTYLGNVRI
-905 SVDAQDDKVGTKLT
+905 SVDAKPELLGTELT

-934 EAELQQDDKGY
+934 EAALQQDNNGY

-979 RNAADTDWNNW
+979 RNASDTDWNNW

-1004 VIPTGATRY
+1004 VIPAGATRY
-1013 PNLKAW
+1013 PDLNAW

-1090 PLNGATYREVRHNPV
+1090 PLNGATYREVRHNPI

-1123 LNGTVAATADWS
+1123 SNGTVVATADWS

-1178 TLSGGWVKEE
+1178 TLSGRWVKEE

-1201 AYEESGF
+1201 AYEVSGF
-1208 KPENAGRSFTFK
+1208 NPENVGNSFTFE
-1220 LRNEEQGATYFVAGN
+1220 LRNDRKGATYFVAGN

-1272 VRISLSENG
+1272 VRISLGKNG
-1281 NLSFD
+1281 DLSFN

-1300 FYVEASGDNA
+1300 FYVEALEGYT
-1310 SDNVDITY
+1310 SDNVNITY
-1318 TSNMFVQPFAS
+1318 TSDMFVQPSAS

-1353 NSVSSCSLLRSA
+1353 NSVSSCSLIRSA

-1375 DVITLI
+1375 DIVSLI
-1381 DENFMPKVKVY
+1381 DEDFMPKVKVY
-1392 TVAGKRALDIQK
+1392 TVADKRALDIQEMS
-1404 IKNAARVDLGFMV
+1404 NATRVDLGFMV
-1417 KDGSQQTKFTLNYGS
+1417 KDGSQQTEFTLDYGS
-1432 NWKGWTLVDKQTGN
+1432 NWKGWTLVDKQTGK

-1457 NAGAMKSNNGRFYLV
+1457 NAGAMKSNDGRFYLV

>member
-1 MRVFFQTSRQRS
+1 MSVFFQTSRQRS

-21 RKKWSASVPLLLAA
+21 GKKWSASVPLFLAA

-52 VQSVEHNGTRTED
+52 VQSFEQGGTRAE
-65 NANTSGLTISGDI
+65 AASTSGLDVVQDATGA
-78 KKFYDDKNNLLYSG
+78 
-92 YTYAPS
+92 TYKPNC
-98 RRVPLVGEGRVI
+98 RVPLVGEGRVI

-132 DKNLDNSVKLT
+132 DKNLDNSVSLK
-143 GLAEVNTG
+143 GLAEVNAG

-175 LYKDPGG
+175 LYKAPGG
-182 LLSLNVLKGFW
+182 LLSLNVLQGFW
-193 VKTYLKGEEQ
+193 VKTYLKGKEQ
-203 DGSSTSGSGDDFQL
+203 DGSSTSGSGDKFQL

-244 IGCASIDVD
+244 IGCASISVE

-274 SFGYYKEAETNS
+274 EKHEYPYAEQERPLHPLSKGDLVNESLIDGPVCELVSGLLGRLTCRVDFGATIPVGSEVGYYT
-286 GLGNTNNLIDEYP
+286 
-299 DNSEQ
+299 
-304 LSMLGHHELYVDFN
+304 
-318 EKIVKDS
+318 
-325 EIGFKTGGLKTLDID
+325 TGGGLASISLGATKLNAYD
-340 LTGLSLFELTNNDVN
+340 TGDNNPQSIN
-355 NKYVWGN
+355 T
-362 EKVLSGGIGISLLG
+362 ESGIGV
-376 TQDGSMSAIAKE
+376 SA
-388 DCYGVKIKLNTGLV
+388 LV
-402 GGLLDAILG
+402 GGAREFSMILTKKDTRRLELDLPSGINLLSAVKV
-411 LLGNT
+411 
-416 HYYYAYSR
+416 HYAYSR

-452 SDDGSVSYSLDR
+452 SEGSVIYSLIS
-464 WPSGATSPSISGNRI
+464 WPSGATSPSISGNHM
-479 TGMTVNGDYVVQ
+479 TGMTVNGDYVVK
-491 AIYKRGEETSWS
+491 AVYTRGEETSWS
-503 YAVIHRDK
+503 YAVIHRNK
-511 KEAEA
+511 KEAVA
-516 GCNTMMINTSA
+516 GCNTMMINTSG
-527 NQGQYTVVES
+527 NEGQYTVVES

-557 DDDYTNYAEATN
+557 DGDYTNYAEATN

-591 GGGKTRVGFV
+591 GGKTRVGFV

-616 FFIRLYNDGK
+616 FFIRLYKDGE

-688 VTCEEY
+688 TTCEEY

-728 STMNNLSY
+728 ATMNNLSY

-788 LQNVTIAAYN
+788 LQNVAIAAYN

-833 YDEVRISFPSLADA
+833 YNEVRISFPSLADA

-869 CAEEPDDQGGTDGI
+869 CAEELEVQGEIDIVYRG
-883 TYKSITEHVCVD
+883 ITEHVCVD
-895 ETNDLGKVRI
+895 ETTYLGNVRI
-905 SVDAQDDKVGTKLT
+905 SVDAKPELLGTELT

-934 EAELQQDDKGY
+934 EAALQQDNNGY

-965 GLRAQVHP
+965 GLRAQIHP

-979 RNAADTDWNNW
+979 RNASDTDWNNW

-1004 VIPTGATRY
+1004 VIPEGATRY
-1013 PNLKAW
+1013 PNLNAW

-1114 VTTATSGTD
+1114 VTTATSGT
-1123 LNGTVAATADWS
+1123 NGTVVATADWS

-1143 LYEQAQGIKMM
+1143 PYEQAQGIKMM
-1154 VGNEGDGTS
+1154 VGNDWGTS

-1178 TLSGGWVKEE
+1178 TLSGECVKKE
-1188 TLPEGARNMNGKF
+1188 TLPVEARNMNGKF
-1201 AYEESGF
+1201 AYEVSGF
-1208 KPENAGRSFTFK
+1208 NPENAGNSFTFE
-1220 LRNEEQGATYFVAGN
+1220 LRNDGKGATYFVAGN

-1249 NKQSVQAIRII
+1249 NKQFVQAIRII
-1260 DSENVFG
+1260 DSESVFG

-1272 VRISLSENG
+1272 VRISLGKNG
-1281 NLSFD
+1281 DLSFN

-1300 FYVEASGDNA
+1300 FYVEALEGYT
-1310 SDNVDITY
+1310 SDNVNITY
-1318 TSNMFVQPFAS
+1318 TSDMFVQPSAS

-1341 AAGEMKISAVSG
+1341 TAGEMKISAVSG
-1353 NSVSSCSLLRSA
+1353 NSVSSCSLIRSA

-1375 DVITLI
+1375 DIVSLI
-1381 DENFMPKVKVY
+1381 DEDFMPKVKVY
-1392 TVAGKRALDIQK
+1392 TVADKRALDIQK
-1404 IKNAARVDLGFMV
+1404 MSNATRVGLGFMV
-1417 KDGSQQTKFTLNYGS
+1417 KDGSQQTEFTLDYGS
-1432 NWKGWTLVDKQTGN
+1432 NWKGWTLVDKQTGK

-1457 NAGAMKSNNGRFYLV
+1457 NAGAMKSNDGRFYLV

>member
-1 MRVFFQTSRQRS
+1 MSVFFQTSRQRS

-21 RKKWSASVPLLLAA
+21 GKKWSASVPLLLAA

-52 VQSVEHNGTRTED
+52 VQSVEHNGTRTET
-65 NANTSGLTISGDI
+65 ASTSGLDVEQ
-78 KKFYDDKNNLLYSG
+78 NE
-92 YTYAPS
+92 TYGAIYKPN

-120 LSNSDNKLEYLV
+120 LSNSDNKLESLV
-132 DKNLDNSVKLT
+132 DKNLDNSVSLN

-175 LYKDPGG
+175 LYKAPEG
-182 LLSLNVLKGFW
+182 LLSLNVLQGFW
-193 VKTYLKGEEQ
+193 VKTYLKGKEQ
-203 DGSSTSGSGDDFQL
+203 DGSSTLGSGDKFQL

-244 IGCASIDVD
+244 IGCASISVE

-267 NPKKIAA
+267 NPEKIATYN
-274 SFGYYKEAETNS
+274 GYYKQPETDS
-286 GLGNTNNLIDEYP
+286 GGSITGLGSTNNLIDEEL

-325 EIGFKTGGLKTLDID
+325 EIGFKTGGFKTLDID

-402 GGLLDAILG
+402 EGLLDVILG

-452 SDDGSVSYSLDR
+452 SDGFVSYSLIS
-464 WPSGATSPSISGNRI
+464 WPSGATSPSVLDNHM
-479 TGMTVNGDYVVQ
+479 TGMTVNGDYVIRAV
-491 AIYKRGEETSWS
+491 YTREGETSHS
-503 YAVIHRDK
+503 YAVIHRNK
-511 KEAEA
+511 KEAGA
-516 GCNTMMINTSA
+516 GCNTMMINTPG
-527 NQGQYTVVES
+527 NEVQYTVVES
-537 SGSQGGISLFNKIN
+537 SGSQGGISLFDKIK

-557 DDDYTNYAEATN
+557 DSDYTNYAKATN

-591 GGGKTRVGFV
+591 GGKTRVGFV

-616 FFIRLYNDGK
+616 FFIRLYKDGE

-688 VTCEEY
+688 TTCEEY

-728 STMNNLSY
+728 ATMNNLSY

-744 AASIVAGVSLISRST
+744 AASIVAGVSLISRPT
-759 VAVKFNSIRGGQPVG
+759 VAVKFNSIRGGQPLG
-774 AILRTPGYV
+774 AILRTPGYI
-783 LNASV
+783 LNVSA

-798 GGQAVASE
+798 DGQAVASE

-818 SDAGLAYMEVTPLQD
+818 SGAGLAYMEVTPLQD
-833 YDEVRISFPSLADA
+833 YDEVRISFPSLADV

-869 CAEEPDDQGGTDGI
+869 CAEEPEDQGGTDGI
-883 TYKSITEHVCVD
+883 TYKGITEHVCVD
-895 ETNDLGKVRI
+895 ETTYLGNVRI
-905 SVDAQDDKVGTKLT
+905 AVDAKPELLNTELT

-934 EAELQQDDKGY
+934 EAALQHDNNGY

-979 RNAADTDWNNW
+979 RNPSDTDWNNW

-1004 VIPTGATRY
+1004 VIPAGATLY
-1013 PNLKAW
+1013 PNLNAW
-1019 GSVDKFYGGNYCANI
+1019 VSVSVDKFYGGNYCANI

-1090 PLNGATYREVRHNPV
+1090 PLNEDTYREVRHNPV

-1114 VTTATSGTD
+1114 VTTATSGKNDPNSTI
-1123 LNGTVAATADWS
+1123 AATADWS

-1143 LYEQAQGIKMM
+1143 PYEQAQGIMLM
-1154 VGNEGDGTS
+1154 VGSEGDGTS
-1163 YRLRFPKA
+1163 YRLRFPKD
-1171 YTEYNYY
+1171 YTAYNYY
-1178 TLSGGWVKEE
+1178 TLSGGWVKSEP
-1188 TLPEGARNMNGKF
+1188 LPDGARDKNGRF
-1201 AYEESGF
+1201 TYEKESFDPG
-1208 KPENAGRSFTFK
+1208 KVSDSFTFE
-1220 LRNEEQGATYFVAGN
+1220 LRNDRNDTQEAEATYFVAGN

-1240 LDIKTFLTE
+1240 LDIQEFLQQ
-1249 NKQSVQAIRII
+1249 NSGSVSAI
-1260 DSENVFG
+1260 SVLS
-1267 EEEGL
+1267 EEGDL
-1272 VRISLSENG
+1272 ITVSRDSKDGIC
-1281 NLSFD
+1281 
-1286 VAGEQSNTIAPLQA
+1286 TIAPLQA
-1300 FYVEASGDNA
+1300 FYVVSTNTTLNQL
-1310 SDNVDITY
+1310 NVTY
-1318 TSNMFVQPFAS
+1318 TSDMFVQPSAS
-1329 TATRSSRSASVP
+1329 TATRSSRSVSVP

-1375 DVITLI
+1375 DVVALI
-1381 DENFMPKVKVY
+1381 DEDFMPKVKVY
-1392 TVAGKRALDIQK
+1392 TVADKRALDIQK
-1404 IKNAARVDLGFMV
+1404 MSNATRVDLGFMV
-1417 KDGSQQTKFTLNYGS
+1417 KDGSQQTEFTLDYGS
-1432 NWKGWTLVDKQTGN
+1432 NWKGWTLVDKQTGK

-1457 NAGAMKSNNGRFYLV
+1457 NAGAMKSNDGRFYLV

>member
-1 MRVFFQTSRQRS
+1 MSVFFQTSRQRS

-21 RKKWSASVPLLLAA
+21 GKKWSASVPLFLAA

-52 VQSVEHNGTRTED
+52 VQSFEQGGTRAE
-65 NANTSGLTISGDI
+65 AASTSGLDVVQ
-78 KKFYDDKNNLLYSG
+78 DA
-92 YTYAPS
+92 TYGATYKPNC
-98 RRVPLVGEGRVI
+98 RVPLVGEGRVI

-132 DKNLDNSVKLT
+132 DKNLDNFVSLK
-143 GLAEVNTG
+143 GLAEVNAG

-161 RVYYDSSNGIKVGF
+161 RVYYDSSNVIKVGF

-182 LLSLNVLKGFW
+182 LLSLNVLQGFW
-193 VKTYLKGEEQ
+193 VKTYLKGKEQ
-203 DGSSTSGSGDDFQL
+203 DGSSTSGSGDNFKL

-274 SFGYYKEAETNS
+274 EKHEYPYAEQERPLHPLSKGDLVNES
-286 GLGNTNNLIDEYP
+286 LIDGP
-299 DNSEQ
+299 VC
-304 LSMLGHHELYVDFN
+304 EL
-318 EKIVKDS
+318 
-325 EIGFKTGGLKTLDID
+325 
-340 LTGLSLFELTNNDVN
+340 
-355 NKYVWGN
+355 
-362 EKVLSGGIGISLLG
+362 IS
-376 TQDGSMSAIAKE
+376 
-388 DCYGVKIKLNTGLV
+388 
-402 GGLLDAILG
+402 G
-411 LLGNT
+411 LLGGGLTCRVDFGATIPVGSEVGYYTAGGGLASISLGATKLNAYDTSDNNPQSINT
-416 HYYYAYSR
+416 ESGIGVSALAGGAREFSMILTKENAQRLELDLPSGINLLSAVQVHYAYSR

-452 SDDGSVSYSLDR
+452 SDGTVSYSLIS
-464 WPSGATSPSISGNRI
+464 WPSGATSPSISGNHM
-479 TGMTVNGDYVVQ
+479 TGMTVNGDYAVKAV
-491 AIYKRGEETSWS
+491 YTREEKETSWS
-503 YAVIHRDK
+503 YAVIHRNK
-511 KEAEA
+511 KEAVA

-557 DDDYTNYAEATN
+557 DGDYTNYAEATN

-591 GGGKTRVGFV
+591 GGKTRVGFV

-616 FFIRLYNDGK
+616 FFIRLYKDGE

-633 AENDAV
+633 AENDAI

-647 GSKLRFYVETDQ
+647 GSKLRFYVETDK

-688 VTCEEY
+688 TTCEEY

-728 STMNNLSY
+728 ATMNNLSY

-759 VAVKFNSIRGGQPVG
+759 VAVKFNSIRGGQPLG

-818 SDAGLAYMEVTPLQD
+818 SDAGLAYMEVTPLQG

-869 CAEEPDDQGGTDGI
+869 CAEEPDDQGETDI
-883 TYKSITEHVCVD
+883 AYKSITEHVCVD
-895 ETNDLGKVRI
+895 ETTYLGNVRI
-905 SVDAQDDKVGTKLT
+905 SVDAKSELLGTELT

-934 EAELQQDDKGY
+934 KAELQQDDKGY

-965 GLRAQVHP
+965 GMRAQVHP

-979 RNAADTDWNNW
+979 RSASDTDWNNW

-1004 VIPTGATRY
+1004 VIPAGATRY

-1034 HFEPGAAVLNTQYL
+1034 HFEPGAAVLNTGEFYQFNL
-1048 EYDCAYVEMEVQSG
+1048 SSCIRQQNSLTAQ
-1062 MYHMISTPLHGMVTG
+1062 
-1077 DMFVSPEMPAYFT
+1077 FVSFSLANLANIFYPPPDF
-1090 PLNGATYREVRHNPV
+1090 
-1105 VRQKMYSRA
+1105 
-1114 VTTATSGTD
+1114 
-1123 LNGTVAATADWS
+1123 
-1135 RTFNAVAQ
+1135 
-1143 LYEQAQGIKMM
+1143 
-1154 VGNEGDGTS
+1154 
-1163 YRLRFPKA
+1163 
-1171 YTEYNYY
+1171 YN
-1178 TLSGGWVKEE
+1178 
-1188 TLPEGARNMNGKF
+1188 N
-1201 AYEESGF
+1201 
-1208 KPENAGRSFTFK
+1208 
-1220 LRNEEQGATYFVAGN
+1220 
-1235 PFMSY
+1235 
-1240 LDIKTFLTE
+1240 
-1249 NKQSVQAIRII
+1249 
-1260 DSENVFG
+1260 
-1267 EEEGL
+1267 
-1272 VRISLSENG
+1272 
-1281 NLSFD
+1281 
-1286 VAGEQSNTIAPLQA
+1286 
-1300 FYVEASGDNA
+1300 
-1310 SDNVDITY
+1310 
-1318 TSNMFVQPFAS
+1318 
-1329 TATRSSRSASVP
+1329 
-1341 AAGEMKISAVSG
+1341 
-1353 NSVSSCSLLRSA
+1353 
-1365 GASDAYNAKE
+1365 
-1375 DVITLI
+1375 
-1381 DENFMPKVKVY
+1381 
-1392 TVAGKRALDIQK
+1392 
-1404 IKNAARVDLGFMV
+1404 
-1417 KDGSQQTKFTLNYGS
+1417 
-1432 NWKGWTLVDKQTGN
+1432 
-1446 RYLLDGTSLTV
+1446 
-1457 NAGAMKSNNGRFYLV
+1457 
-1472 KE
+1472 

>member
-1 MRVFFQTSRQRS
+1 MSVFFQTSRQRS

-21 RKKWSASVPLLLAA
+21 GKKWSASVPLFLAA

-52 VQSVEHNGTRTED
+52 VQSFEQGGTRAE
-65 NANTSGLTISGDI
+65 AASTSGLDVVQ
-78 KKFYDDKNNLLYSG
+78 DA
-92 YTYAPS
+92 TYGATYKPNC
-98 RRVPLVGEGRVI
+98 RVPLVGEGRVI

-132 DKNLDNSVKLT
+132 DKNLDNFVSLK
-143 GLAEVNTG
+143 GLAEVNAG

-161 RVYYDSSNGIKVGF
+161 RVYYDSSNVIKVGF

-182 LLSLNVLKGFW
+182 LLSLDVLKGFW

-203 DGSSTSGSGDDFQL
+203 DGSSTLGSGENFQL

-244 IGCASIDVD
+244 IGCASISVE

-274 SFGYYKEAETNS
+274 EKH
-286 GLGNTNNLIDEYP
+286 EYP
-299 DNSEQ
+299 YAEQ
-304 LSMLGHHELYVDFN
+304 ERPLHPLSKGDLVNESLTDGPVCEL
-318 EKIVKDS
+318 
-325 EIGFKTGGLKTLDID
+325 
-340 LTGLSLFELTNNDVN
+340 
-355 NKYVWGN
+355 
-362 EKVLSGGIGISLLG
+362 IS
-376 TQDGSMSAIAKE
+376 
-388 DCYGVKIKLNTGLV
+388 
-402 GGLLDAILG
+402 G
-411 LLGNT
+411 LLGGLTCRVDFGATIPVGSEVGYYTKGGGLASISLGATKLNAYDTGDNNPQSINT
-416 HYYYAYSR
+416 ESGIGVSALAGGAREFSMILTKKDTRRLELDLPSGINLLSAVQVHYAYSR

-452 SDDGSVSYSLDR
+452 SEGTVIYSLIS
-464 WPSGATSPSISGNRI
+464 WPSGATSPSISGNHM
-479 TGMTVNGDYVVQ
+479 TGMTVNGDYVVK
-491 AIYKRGEETSWS
+491 AVYTREEKETSWS
-503 YAVIHRDK
+503 YAVIHRNK
-511 KEAEA
+511 KEAVA
-516 GCNTMMINTSA
+516 GCNTMMINTSG
-527 NQGQYTVVES
+527 NEGQYTVVES

-557 DDDYTNYAEATN
+557 DGDYTNYAEATN

-591 GGGKTRVGFV
+591 GGKTRVGFV

-616 FFIRLYNDGK
+616 FFIRLYKDGE

-633 AENDAV
+633 AENDAI

-647 GSKLRFYVETDQ
+647 GSKLRFYVETDK

-688 VTCEEY
+688 TTCEEY

-728 STMNNLSY
+728 ATMNNLSY

-759 VAVKFNSIRGGQPVG
+759 VAVKFNSIRGGQPLG

-869 CAEEPDDQGGTDGI
+869 CAEEPDDQGETDI
-883 TYKSITEHVCVD
+883 TYRSITEHVCVD
-895 ETNDLGKVRI
+895 ETTYLGNVRI
-905 SVDAQDDKVGTKLT
+905 SVDAKSELLGTELT
-919 FTCYPYNGNGQKIEQ
+919 FTCYPYNGNEQKIEQ
-934 EAELQQDDKGY
+934 KAELQQDDKGY

-979 RNAADTDWNNW
+979 RNASDTDWNNW
-990 SNWTD
+990 NNWTD

-1004 VIPTGATRY
+1004 VIPAGATRY
-1013 PNLKAW
+1013 PNLNAW

-1114 VTTATSGTD
+1114 VTTATSGT
-1123 LNGTVAATADWS
+1123 NGTVAATVDWS

-1143 LYEQAQGIKMM
+1143 PYEQAQGIKMM
-1154 VGNEGDGTS
+1154 VGNDWGTS

-1178 TLSGGWVKEE
+1178 TLSGGWVKKE

-1201 AYEESGF
+1201 AYEVIGF
-1208 KPENAGRSFTFK
+1208 NPENAGSSFTFE

-1260 DSENVFG
+1260 DSENIFG
-1267 EEEGL
+1267 GEEGL
-1272 VRISLSENG
+1272 VRISLGENG
-1281 NLSFD
+1281 DLSFD

-1300 FYVEASGDNA
+1300 FYVEALEGYT
-1310 SDNVDITY
+1310 SDNVNITY
-1318 TSNMFVQPFAS
+1318 TSDMFVQPSAS

-1341 AAGEMKISAVSG
+1341 TAGEMKISAVSG
-1353 NSVSSCSLLRSA
+1353 NSVSSCSLIRSA

-1375 DVITLI
+1375 DIVSLI
-1381 DENFMPKVKVY
+1381 DEDFMPKVKVY
-1392 TVAGKRALDIQK
+1392 TVADKRALDIQK
-1404 IKNAARVDLGFMV
+1404 MSNATRVDLGFMV
-1417 KDGSQQTKFTLNYGS
+1417 KDGSQQTEFTLDYGS
-1432 NWKGWTLVDKQTGN
+1432 NWKGWTLVDKQTGK

-1457 NAGAMKSNNGRFYLV
+1457 NAGAMKSNDGRFYLV

>member
-1 MRVFFQTSRQRS
+1 MSVFFQTSRQRS

-21 RKKWSASVPLLLAA
+21 GKKWSASVPLFLAA

-52 VQSVEHNGTRTED
+52 VQSFEQGGTRAE
-65 NANTSGLTISGDI
+65 AASTSGLDVVQ
-78 KKFYDDKNNLLYSG
+78 DA
-92 YTYAPS
+92 TYGATYKPNC
-98 RRVPLVGEGRVI
+98 RVPLVGEGRVI

-132 DKNLDNSVKLT
+132 DKNLDNSVSLK
-143 GLAEVNTG
+143 GLAEVNAG

-182 LLSLNVLKGFW
+182 LLSLNVLQGFW
-193 VKTYLKGEEQ
+193 VKTYLKGKEQ
-203 DGSSTSGSGDDFQL
+203 DGSSTSGSGDNFKL

-274 SFGYYKEAETNS
+274 ETYA
-286 GLGNTNNLIDEYP
+286 YP
-299 DNSEQ
+299 TAKQ
-304 LSMLGHHELYVDFN
+304 
-318 EKIVKDS
+318 EKPAH
-325 EIGFKTGGLKTLDID
+325 
-340 LTGLSLFELTNNDVN
+340 
-355 NKYVWGN
+355 
-362 EKVLSGGIGISLLG
+362 LG
-376 TQDGSMSAIAKE
+376 TGDLVNKNLNDGPVCE
-388 DCYGVKIKLNTGLV
+388 LV
-402 GGLLDAILG
+402 SG
-411 LLGNT
+411 LLGGLTCRVDFGATIPVGSEVGYYTTGGGLASISLGATKLNAYDTGDNNPQSINT
-416 HYYYAYSR
+416 ESGIGVSALVGDAREFSMILTKKDTRRLELDLPSGINLLSAVQVHYAYSR

-452 SDDGSVSYSLDR
+452 SEGTVIYSLISS
-464 WPSGATSPSISGNRI
+464 PNGVTSPEISGNRM
-479 TGMTVNGDYVVQ
+479 TGMTVNGDYVVK
-491 AIYKRGEETSWS
+491 AVYTRGEETSWS
-503 YAVIHRDK
+503 YAVIHRNK
-511 KEAEA
+511 KEAVA
-516 GCNTMMINTSA
+516 GCNTMMINTSG
-527 NQGQYTVVES
+527 NEGQYTVVES
-537 SGSQGGISLFNKIN
+537 SGSQGGISLFDKIN

-557 DDDYTNYAEATN
+557 DGDYTNYAEATN

-591 GGGKTRVGFV
+591 GGKTRVGFV

-616 FFIRLYNDGK
+616 FFIRLYKDGE

-633 AENDAV
+633 AENDAI

-647 GSKLRFYVETDQ
+647 GSKLRFYVETDR

-688 VTCEEY
+688 TTCEEY

-728 STMNNLSY
+728 ATMNNLSY

-818 SDAGLAYMEVTPLQD
+818 SDAGLAYMEVTPLQG

-869 CAEEPDDQGGTDGI
+869 CAEEPDDQGETDI
-883 TYKSITEHVCVD
+883 AYKSITEHVCVD
-895 ETNDLGKVRI
+895 ETTYLGNVRI
-905 SVDAQDDKVGTKLT
+905 FVDAKPELLGTELT

-934 EAELQQDDKGY
+934 EAALQQDNNGY

-979 RNAADTDWNNW
+979 RNASDTDWNNW

-1004 VIPTGATRY
+1004 VIPAGATRY
-1013 PNLKAW
+1013 PDLNAW

-1123 LNGTVAATADWS
+1123 PNGTVVATADWS

-1143 LYEQAQGIKMM
+1143 PYEQAQGIKMM
-1154 VGNEGDGTS
+1154 VGNDWGTS

-1178 TLSGGWVKEE
+1178 TLSGGWVKKE

-1201 AYEESGF
+1201 AYEVIGF
-1208 KPENAGRSFTFK
+1208 NPENAGSSFTFE
-1220 LRNEEQGATYFVAGN
+1220 LRNEEQGATCFVAGN

-1260 DSENVFG
+1260 DSENIFG
-1267 EEEGL
+1267 GKEGL
-1272 VRISLSENG
+1272 VRISLGENG
-1281 NLSFD
+1281 DLSFD

-1300 FYVEASGDNA
+1300 FYVEVSGDYA
-1310 SDNVDITY
+1310 SDNVNITY
-1318 TSNMFVQPFAS
+1318 TSNMFVQPSAS

-1341 AAGEMKISAVSG
+1341 TAGEMKISAVSG

-1375 DVITLI
+1375 DIVSLI
-1381 DENFMPKVKVY
+1381 DEDFMPKVKVY
-1392 TVAGKRALDIQK
+1392 TVADKRALDIQK
-1404 IKNAARVDLGFMV
+1404 MSNATRVGLGFMV
-1417 KDGSQQTKFTLNYGS
+1417 KDGSQQTEFTLDYGS
-1432 NWKGWTLVDKQTGN
+1432 NWKGWTLVDKQTGK

-1457 NAGAMKSNNGRFYLV
+1457 NAGAMKSNDGRFYLV

>member
-1 MRVFFQTSRQRS
+1 MSVFFQTSRQRS

-21 RKKWSASVPLLLAA
+21 GKKWSASVPLFLAA

-52 VQSVEHNGTRTED
+52 VQSFEQGGTRAE
-65 NANTSGLTISGDI
+65 AASTSGLDVVQ
-78 KKFYDDKNNLLYSG
+78 DA
-92 YTYAPS
+92 TYGATYKPNC
-98 RRVPLVGEGRVI
+98 RVPLVGEGRVI

-132 DKNLDNSVKLT
+132 DKNLDNFVSLK
-143 GLAEVNTG
+143 GLAEVNAG

-161 RVYYDSSNGIKVGF
+161 RVYYDSSNVIKVGF
-175 LYKDPGG
+175 LYKDLGG
-182 LLSLNVLKGFW
+182 LLSLDVLKGFW

-203 DGSSTSGSGDDFQL
+203 DGSSTLGSGENFQL

-227 GLSEISFTTTKP
+227 GLSEISFTTTRP

-244 IGCASIDVD
+244 IGCASIDVE

-274 SFGYYKEAETNS
+274 EKHEYPYAEQERPLHPLSKGDLVNESLIDGPVCELISGLLGGGLTCRVDFGATIPVGSEVGYYT
-286 GLGNTNNLIDEYP
+286 
-299 DNSEQ
+299 
-304 LSMLGHHELYVDFN
+304 
-318 EKIVKDS
+318 
-325 EIGFKTGGLKTLDID
+325 TGGGLASISLGATKLNAYD
-340 LTGLSLFELTNNDVN
+340 TGDNNPQSIN
-355 NKYVWGN
+355 T
-362 EKVLSGGIGISLLG
+362 ESGIGV
-376 TQDGSMSAIAKE
+376 SA
-388 DCYGVKIKLNTGLV
+388 LV
-402 GGLLDAILG
+402 GGAREFSMILTKKDTRRLELDLPSGINLLSAVKV
-411 LLGNT
+411 
-416 HYYYAYSR
+416 HYAYSR

-452 SDDGSVSYSLDR
+452 SEGTVIYSLIS
-464 WPSGATSPSISGNRI
+464 WPSGATSPSISGNHM
-479 TGMTVNGDYVVQ
+479 TGMTVNGDYVVK
-491 AIYKRGEETSWS
+491 AVYTREEKETSWS
-503 YAVIHRDK
+503 YAVIHRNK
-511 KEAEA
+511 KEAVA
-516 GCNTMMINTSA
+516 GCNTMMINTSG
-527 NQGQYTVVES
+527 NEGQYTVVES

-557 DDDYTNYAEATN
+557 DGDYTNYAEATN

-591 GGGKTRVGFV
+591 GGKTRVGFV

-616 FFIRLYNDGK
+616 FFIRLYKDGE

-647 GSKLRFYVETDQ
+647 GSKLRFYVETDR

-723 AASVG
+723 VASVG
-728 STMNNLSY
+728 ATTNNLSY

-759 VAVKFNSIRGGQPVG
+759 VAVKFNSIRGGQPLG

-806 STSGGLASIEVI
+806 STSSGLASIEVI

-833 YDEVRISFPSLADA
+833 YNEVRISFPSLADA

-869 CAEEPDDQGGTDGI
+869 CAEELEVQGEIDIVYRG
-883 TYKSITEHVCVD
+883 ITEHVCVD
-895 ETNDLGKVRI
+895 ETTYLGNVRI
-905 SVDAQDDKVGTKLT
+905 SVDAKPELLGTELT

-934 EAELQQDDKGY
+934 EAALQQDNNGY

-979 RNAADTDWNNW
+979 RNASDTDWNNW
-990 SNWTD
+990 NNWTD

-1004 VIPTGATRY
+1004 VIPAGATRY
-1013 PNLKAW
+1013 PNLNAW

-1114 VTTATSGTD
+1114 VTTATSGT
-1123 LNGTVAATADWS
+1123 NGTVAATVDWS

-1143 LYEQAQGIKMM
+1143 PYEQAQGIKMM
-1154 VGNEGDGTS
+1154 VGNDWGTS

-1178 TLSGGWVKEE
+1178 TLSGGWVKKE

-1201 AYEESGF
+1201 AYEVIGF
-1208 KPENAGRSFTFK
+1208 NPENAGSSFTFE

-1260 DSENVFG
+1260 DSENIFG
-1267 EEEGL
+1267 GEEGL
-1272 VRISLSENG
+1272 VRISLGENG
-1281 NLSFD
+1281 DLSFD

-1300 FYVEASGDNA
+1300 FYVEVSGDYA
-1310 SDNVDITY
+1310 SDNVNITY
-1318 TSNMFVQPFAS
+1318 TSNMFVQPSAS

-1341 AAGEMKISAVSG
+1341 TAGEMKISAVSG
-1353 NSVSSCSLLRSA
+1353 NSVSSCSLLHSA

-1375 DVITLI
+1375 DIVSLI
-1381 DENFMPKVKVY
+1381 DEDFMPKVKVY
-1392 TVAGKRALDIQK
+1392 TVADKRALDIQK
-1404 IKNAARVDLGFMV
+1404 MSNATRVGLGFMV
-1417 KDGSQQTKFTLNYGS
+1417 KDGSQQTEFTLDYGS
-1432 NWKGWTLVDKQTGN
+1432 NWKGWTLVDKQTGK

-1457 NAGAMKSNNGRFYLV
+1457 NAGAMKSNDGRFYLV

>member
-1 MRVFFQTSRQRS
+1 MSVFFQTSRQRS

-21 RKKWSASVPLLLAA
+21 GKKWSASVPLFLAA

-52 VQSVEHNGTRTED
+52 VQSFEQGGTRAE
-65 NANTSGLTISGDI
+65 AASTSGLDVVQ
-78 KKFYDDKNNLLYSG
+78 DA
-92 YTYAPS
+92 TYGATYKPNC
-98 RRVPLVGEGRVI
+98 RVPLVGEGRVI

-132 DKNLDNSVKLT
+132 DKNLDNFVSLK
-143 GLAEVNTG
+143 GLAEVNAG

-161 RVYYDSSNGIKVGF
+161 RVYYDSSNVIKVGF

-182 LLSLNVLKGFW
+182 LLSLDVLKGFW

-203 DGSSTSGSGDDFQL
+203 DGSSTLGSGENFQL

-227 GLSEISFTTTKP
+227 GLSEISFTTTRP

-244 IGCASIDVD
+244 IGCASIDVE

-274 SFGYYKEAETNS
+274 EKHEYPYAEQERPLHPLSKGDLVNESLIDGPVCELISGLLGGGLTCRVDFGATIPVGSEVGYYT
-286 GLGNTNNLIDEYP
+286 
-299 DNSEQ
+299 
-304 LSMLGHHELYVDFN
+304 
-318 EKIVKDS
+318 
-325 EIGFKTGGLKTLDID
+325 TGGGLASIPLGATKLNAYD
-340 LTGLSLFELTNNDVN
+340 TGDNNPQSIN
-355 NKYVWGN
+355 T
-362 EKVLSGGIGISLLG
+362 ESGIGV
-376 TQDGSMSAIAKE
+376 SA
-388 DCYGVKIKLNTGLV
+388 LV
-402 GGLLDAILG
+402 GGAREFSMILTKKDTRRLELDLPSGINLLSAVKV
-411 LLGNT
+411 
-416 HYYYAYSR
+416 HYAYSR

-452 SDDGSVSYSLDR
+452 SEGTVIYSLIS
-464 WPSGATSPSISGNRI
+464 WPSGATSPSISGNHM
-479 TGMTVNGDYVVQ
+479 TGMTVNGDYVVK
-491 AIYKRGEETSWS
+491 AVYTREEKETSWS
-503 YAVIHRDK
+503 YAVIHRNK
-511 KEAEA
+511 KEAVA
-516 GCNTMMINTSA
+516 GCNTMMINTSG
-527 NQGQYTVVES
+527 NEGQYTVVES

-557 DDDYTNYAEATN
+557 DGDYTNYAEATN

-591 GGGKTRVGFV
+591 GGKTRVGFV

-616 FFIRLYNDGK
+616 FFIRLYKDGE

-647 GSKLRFYVETDQ
+647 GSKLRFYVETDR

-723 AASVG
+723 VASVG
-728 STMNNLSY
+728 ATTNNLSY

-759 VAVKFNSIRGGQPVG
+759 VAVKFNSIRGGQPLG

-806 STSGGLASIEVI
+806 STSSGLASIEVI

-833 YDEVRISFPSLADA
+833 YNEVRISFPSLADA

-869 CAEEPDDQGGTDGI
+869 CAEELEVQGEIDIVYRG
-883 TYKSITEHVCVD
+883 ITEHVCVD
-895 ETNDLGKVRI
+895 ETTYLGNVRI
-905 SVDAQDDKVGTKLT
+905 SVDAKPELLGTELT

-934 EAELQQDDKGY
+934 EAALQQDNNGY

-979 RNAADTDWNNW
+979 RNASDTDWNNW
-990 SNWTD
+990 NNWTD

-1004 VIPTGATRY
+1004 VIPAGATRY
-1013 PNLKAW
+1013 PNLNAW

-1114 VTTATSGTD
+1114 VTTATSGT
-1123 LNGTVAATADWS
+1123 NGTVAATVDWS

-1143 LYEQAQGIKMM
+1143 PYEQAQGIKMM
-1154 VGNEGDGTS
+1154 VGNDWGTS

-1178 TLSGGWVKEE
+1178 TLSGGWVKKE

-1201 AYEESGF
+1201 AYEVIGF
-1208 KPENAGRSFTFK
+1208 NPENAGSSFTFE

-1260 DSENVFG
+1260 DSENIFG
-1267 EEEGL
+1267 GEEGL
-1272 VRISLSENG
+1272 VRISLGENG
-1281 NLSFD
+1281 DLSFD

-1300 FYVEASGDNA
+1300 FYVEVSGDYA
-1310 SDNVDITY
+1310 SDNVNITY
-1318 TSNMFVQPFAS
+1318 TSNMFVQPSAS

-1341 AAGEMKISAVSG
+1341 TAGEMKISAVSG
-1353 NSVSSCSLLRSA
+1353 NSVSSCSLLHSA

-1375 DVITLI
+1375 DIVSLI
-1381 DENFMPKVKVY
+1381 DEDFMPKVKVY
-1392 TVAGKRALDIQK
+1392 TVADKRALDIQK
-1404 IKNAARVDLGFMV
+1404 MSNATRVGLGFMV
-1417 KDGSQQTKFTLNYGS
+1417 KDGSQQTEFTLDYGS
-1432 NWKGWTLVDKQTGN
+1432 NWKGWTLVDKQTGK

-1457 NAGAMKSNNGRFYLV
+1457 NAGAMKSNDGRFYLV

>member
-1 MRVFFQTSRQRS
+1 MSVFFQTSRQRS

-21 RKKWSASVPLLLAA
+21 GKKWSASVPLFLAA

-52 VQSVEHNGTRTED
+52 VQSFEQGGTRAE
-65 NANTSGLTISGDI
+65 AASTSGLDVVQGA
-78 KKFYDDKNNLLYSG
+78 
-92 YTYAPS
+92 TYGATYKPNC
-98 RRVPLVGEGRVI
+98 RVPLVGEGRVI

-132 DKNLDNSVKLT
+132 DKNLDNSVSLK
-143 GLAEVNTG
+143 GLAEVNAG

-175 LYKDPGG
+175 LYKAPGG
-182 LLSLNVLKGFW
+182 LLSLNVLQGFW

-203 DGSSTSGSGDDFQL
+203 DGSSTSGSGDNFKL

-244 IGCASIDVD
+244 IGCASIDVE

-274 SFGYYKEAETNS
+274 ETYAYPTAKQEKPAHWGTGDLVNKNLNDGPVCELVSGLLGGGLTCRVDFGATIPVGSEVGYYT
-286 GLGNTNNLIDEYP
+286 
-299 DNSEQ
+299 
-304 LSMLGHHELYVDFN
+304 
-318 EKIVKDS
+318 
-325 EIGFKTGGLKTLDID
+325 TGGGLASISLGATKLNAYD
-340 LTGLSLFELTNNDVN
+340 TGDNNPQSIN
-355 NKYVWGN
+355 T
-362 EKVLSGGIGISLLG
+362 ESGIGV
-376 TQDGSMSAIAKE
+376 SA
-388 DCYGVKIKLNTGLV
+388 LV
-402 GGLLDAILG
+402 GGAREFSMILTKKDTRRLELDLPSGINLLSAVKV
-411 LLGNT
+411 
-416 HYYYAYSR
+416 HYAYSR

-452 SDDGSVSYSLDR
+452 SEGTVIYSLIS
-464 WPSGATSPSISGNRI
+464 WPSGATSPSISGNHM
-479 TGMTVNGDYVVQ
+479 TGMTVNGDYVVK
-491 AIYKRGEETSWS
+491 AVYTREEKEISWS
-503 YAVIHRDK
+503 YAVIHRNK

-557 DDDYTNYAEATN
+557 DGDYTNYAEATN

-591 GGGKTRVGFV
+591 GGKTRVGFV

-616 FFIRLYNDGK
+616 FFIRLYKDGE

-647 GSKLRFYVETDQ
+647 GSKLRFYVETDK

-699 ACMEMITAQKHGAT
+699 ACMEIITAQKHGAT

-723 AASVG
+723 VASVG
-728 STMNNLSY
+728 TTMNNLSY

-759 VAVKFNSIRGGQPVG
+759 VAVKFNSIRGGQPLG

-869 CAEEPDDQGGTDGI
+869 CAEEPDDQGETDI
-883 TYKSITEHVCVD
+883 AYKSITEHVCVD
-895 ETNDLGKVRI
+895 ETTYLGNVRI
-905 SVDAQDDKVGTKLT
+905 FVDAQDDKVGTKLT

-958 SGLSTYN
+958 SGLPTYN
-965 GLRAQVHP
+965 GLRAQVHS

-979 RNAADTDWNNW
+979 RNPSDTDWNNW

-1004 VIPTGATRY
+1004 VIPAEATLY
-1013 PNLKAW
+1013 PNLNAW
-1019 GSVDKFYGGNYCANI
+1019 DSVDKFYGGNYCANI

-1090 PLNGATYREVRHNPV
+1090 PLNGDTYPEVRHNPI

-1114 VTTATSGTD
+1114 VKTATSGTD
-1123 LNGTVAATADWS
+1123 STGTVVATADWS

-1154 VGNEGDGTS
+1154 VGNEEGTS

-1171 YTEYNYY
+1171 YTEYYYY
-1178 TLSGGWVKEE
+1178 TLSGGRVKKE
-1188 TLPEGARNMNGKF
+1188 TLPKGARNMNGKF

-1220 LRNEEQGATYFVAGN
+1220 LRNEEQRATYFVAGN

-1249 NKQSVQAIRII
+1249 NNRSVQAIHII
-1260 DSENVFG
+1260 DSESVFG

-1272 VRISLSENG
+1272 VRISLGENG
-1281 NLSFD
+1281 DLSFEGY
-1286 VAGEQSNTIAPLQA
+1286 GEQSNTIAPLQA
-1300 FYVEASGDNA
+1300 FYVEVSRDYA
-1310 SDNVDITY
+1310 SDNVNITY
-1318 TSNMFVQPFAS
+1318 TSDMFVQPSAS

-1341 AAGEMKISAVSG
+1341 TAGEMKISAVSG

-1375 DVITLI
+1375 DIVSLI
-1381 DENFMPKVKVY
+1381 DEDFMPKVKVY
-1392 TVAGKRALDIQK
+1392 TVADKRALDIQK
-1404 IKNAARVDLGFMV
+1404 MSNATRVDLGFMV
-1417 KDGSQQTKFTLNYGS
+1417 KDGSQQTEFTLDYGS
-1432 NWKGWTLVDKQTGN
+1432 NWKGWTLVDKQTGK

-1457 NAGAMKSNNGRFYLV
+1457 NAGAMKSNDGRFYLV

>member
-1 MRVFFQTSRQRS
+1 MSVFFQTSRQRS
-13 FLSACRIA
+13 FLSVCRIA
-21 RKKWSASVPLLLAA
+21 GKKWSASVPLFLAA

-52 VQSVEHNGTRTED
+52 VQSFEQGGTRAET
-65 NANTSGLTISGDI
+65 ASTSGLDVVQ
-78 KKFYDDKNNLLYSG
+78 DA
-92 YTYAPS
+92 TYGATYKPNC
-98 RRVPLVGEGRVI
+98 RVPLVGEGRVI

-132 DKNLDNSVKLT
+132 DKNLDNFVSLK
-143 GLAEVNTG
+143 GLAEVNAG

-182 LLSLNVLKGFW
+182 LLSLNVLQGFW
-193 VKTYLKGEEQ
+193 VKTYLKGKEQ
-203 DGSSTSGSGDDFQL
+203 DGSSTSGSGDNFQL

-274 SFGYYKEAETNS
+274 EKH
-286 GLGNTNNLIDEYP
+286 EYP
-299 DNSEQ
+299 YAEQ
-304 LSMLGHHELYVDFN
+304 ERPLHPLSKGDLVN
-318 EKIVKDS
+318 ES
-325 EIGFKTGGLKTLDID
+325 
-340 LTGLSLFELTNNDVN
+340 LT
-355 NKYVWGN
+355 
-362 EKVLSGGIGISLLG
+362 
-376 TQDGSMSAIAKE
+376 DGPVCE
-388 DCYGVKIKLNTGLV
+388 LV
-402 GGLLDAILG
+402 GGLLGGGLTCRVDFGATIPVGSEVGYYTTGGGLASISLGATKLNAYDTSDNNPQSINAESGIGVSALAGGAREFSMILTKKDTRRLELDLPYG
-411 LLGNT
+411 INLLSAVQV
-416 HYYYAYSR
+416 HYAYSR

-452 SDDGSVSYSLDR
+452 SEGTVIYSLISS
-464 WPSGATSPSISGNRI
+464 PNGVTSPEISGNHI
-479 TGMTVNGDYVVQ
+479 TGMTVNGDYVVK
-491 AIYKRGEETSWS
+491 AVYTREEKEISWS
-503 YAVIHRDK
+503 YAVIHRNK

-516 GCNTMMINTSA
+516 GCNTMMINTSG
-527 NQGQYTVVES
+527 NEGQYTVVES

-557 DDDYTNYAEATN
+557 DGDYTNYAEATN

-577 SLAGVHSSQDIAPQ
+577 SLAGVHSSQDIALQ

-616 FFIRLYNDGK
+616 FFIRLYKDGK

-647 GSKLRFYVETDQ
+647 GSKLRFYVETDR

-723 AASVG
+723 VASVG
-728 STMNNLSY
+728 ATTNNLSY

-744 AASIVAGVSLISRST
+744 AASIVAGVSLISRPT
-759 VAVKFNSIRGGQPVG
+759 VAVKFNSIRGGQPLG

-806 STSGGLASIEVI
+806 STSSGLASIEVI

-833 YDEVRISFPSLADA
+833 YNEVRISFPSLADA

-869 CAEEPDDQGGTDGI
+869 CAEELEVQGEIDI
-883 TYKSITEHVCVD
+883 VYRDITEHVCVD
-895 ETNDLGKVRI
+895 ETTYLGNVRI
-905 SVDAQDDKVGTKLT
+905 SVDAKPELLGTELT

-934 EAELQQDDKGY
+934 EAALQQDNNGY

-979 RNAADTDWNNW
+979 RNALDTDWNNW
-990 SNWTD
+990 NNWTD

-1004 VIPTGATRY
+1004 VIPAGATRY
-1013 PNLKAW
+1013 PNLNAW

-1123 LNGTVAATADWS
+1123 PNGTVVATADWS

-1143 LYEQAQGIKMM
+1143 PYEQAQGIKMM
-1154 VGNEGDGTS
+1154 VGNDWGTS

-1178 TLSGGWVKEE
+1178 TLSGGWVKKE

-1201 AYEESGF
+1201 AYEVIGF
-1208 KPENAGRSFTFK
+1208 NPENAGSSFTFE
-1220 LRNEEQGATYFVAGN
+1220 LRNEEQGATCFVAGN

-1260 DSENVFG
+1260 DSENIFG
-1267 EEEGL
+1267 GKEGL
-1272 VRISLSENG
+1272 VRISLGENG
-1281 NLSFD
+1281 DLSFD

-1300 FYVEASGDNA
+1300 FYVEVSGDYA
-1310 SDNVDITY
+1310 SDNVNITY
-1318 TSNMFVQPFAS
+1318 TSNMFVQPSAS

-1341 AAGEMKISAVSG
+1341 TAGEMKISAVSG

-1375 DVITLI
+1375 DIVSLI
-1381 DENFMPKVKVY
+1381 DEDFMPKVKVY
-1392 TVAGKRALDIQK
+1392 TVADKRALDIQK
-1404 IKNAARVDLGFMV
+1404 MSNATRVGLGFMV
-1417 KDGSQQTKFTLNYGS
+1417 KDGSQQTEFTLDYGS
-1432 NWKGWTLVDKQTGN
+1432 NWKGWTLVDKQTGK

-1457 NAGAMKSNNGRFYLV
+1457 NAGAMKSNDGRFYLV

>member
-1 MRVFFQTSRQRS
+1 MSVFFQTSRQRS

-21 RKKWSASVPLLLAA
+21 GKKWSASVPLFLAA

-52 VQSVEHNGTRTED
+52 VQSFEQGGTRAE
-65 NANTSGLTISGDI
+65 AASTSGLDVVQ
-78 KKFYDDKNNLLYSG
+78 DA
-92 YTYAPS
+92 TYGATYKPNC
-98 RRVPLVGEGRVI
+98 RVPLVGEGRVI

-132 DKNLDNSVKLT
+132 DKNLDNFVSLK
-143 GLAEVNTG
+143 GLAEVNAG

-182 LLSLNVLKGFW
+182 LLSLNVLQGFW
-193 VKTYLKGEEQ
+193 VKTYLKGKEQ
-203 DGSSTSGSGDDFQL
+203 DGSSTSGSGDNFQL

-274 SFGYYKEAETNS
+274 EKH
-286 GLGNTNNLIDEYP
+286 EYP
-299 DNSEQ
+299 YAEQ
-304 LSMLGHHELYVDFN
+304 ERPRHPLSKGDLVN
-318 EKIVKDS
+318 ES
-325 EIGFKTGGLKTLDID
+325 
-340 LTGLSLFELTNNDVN
+340 LT
-355 NKYVWGN
+355 
-362 EKVLSGGIGISLLG
+362 
-376 TQDGSMSAIAKE
+376 DGPVCE
-388 DCYGVKIKLNTGLV
+388 LV
-402 GGLLDAILG
+402 GGLLGGGLTCRVDFGATIPVGSEVGYYTTGGGLASISLGATKLNAYDTSDNNPQSINAESGIGVSALAGGAREFSMILTKKDTRRLELDLPSG
-411 LLGNT
+411 INLLSAVQV
-416 HYYYAYSR
+416 HYAYSR

-452 SDDGSVSYSLDR
+452 SEGTVIYSLISS
-464 WPSGATSPSISGNRI
+464 PNGVTSPEISGNHI
-479 TGMTVNGDYVVQ
+479 TGMTVNGDYVVK
-491 AIYKRGEETSWS
+491 AVYTREEKEISWS
-503 YAVIHRDK
+503 YAVIHRNK

-516 GCNTMMINTSA
+516 GCNTMMINTSG
-527 NQGQYTVVES
+527 NEGQYTVVES

-557 DDDYTNYAEATN
+557 DGDYTNYAEATN

-577 SLAGVHSSQDIAPQ
+577 SLAGVHSSQDIALQ

-616 FFIRLYNDGK
+616 FFIRLYKDGK

-647 GSKLRFYVETDQ
+647 GSKLRFYVETDR

-723 AASVG
+723 VASVG
-728 STMNNLSY
+728 ATTNNLSY

-744 AASIVAGVSLISRST
+744 AASIVAGVSLISRPT
-759 VAVKFNSIRGGQPVG
+759 VAVKFNSIRGGQPLG

-806 STSGGLASIEVI
+806 STSSGLASIEVI

-833 YDEVRISFPSLADA
+833 YNEVRISFPSLADA

-869 CAEEPDDQGGTDGI
+869 CAEELEVQGEIDI
-883 TYKSITEHVCVD
+883 VYRDITEHVCVD
-895 ETNDLGKVRI
+895 ETTYLGNVRI
-905 SVDAQDDKVGTKLT
+905 SVDAKPELLGTELT

-934 EAELQQDDKGY
+934 EAALQQDNNGY

-979 RNAADTDWNNW
+979 RNALDTDWNNW
-990 SNWTD
+990 NNWTD

-1004 VIPTGATRY
+1004 VIPAGATRY
-1013 PNLKAW
+1013 PNLNAW

-1123 LNGTVAATADWS
+1123 PNGTVVATADWS

-1143 LYEQAQGIKMM
+1143 PYEQAQGIKMM
-1154 VGNEGDGTS
+1154 VGNDWGTS

-1178 TLSGGWVKEE
+1178 TLSGGWVKKE

-1201 AYEESGF
+1201 AYEVIGF
-1208 KPENAGRSFTFK
+1208 NPENAGSSFTFE
-1220 LRNEEQGATYFVAGN
+1220 LRNEEQGATCFVAGN

-1260 DSENVFG
+1260 DSENIFG
-1267 EEEGL
+1267 GKEGL
-1272 VRISLSENG
+1272 VRISLGENG
-1281 NLSFD
+1281 DLSFD

-1300 FYVEASGDNA
+1300 FYVEVSGDYA
-1310 SDNVDITY
+1310 SDNVNITY
-1318 TSNMFVQPFAS
+1318 TSNMFVQPSAS

-1341 AAGEMKISAVSG
+1341 TAGEMKISAVSG

-1375 DVITLI
+1375 DIVSLI
-1381 DENFMPKVKVY
+1381 DEDFMPKVKVY
-1392 TVAGKRALDIQK
+1392 TVADKRALDIQK
-1404 IKNAARVDLGFMV
+1404 MSNATRVGLGFMV
-1417 KDGSQQTKFTLNYGS
+1417 KDGSQQTEFTLDYGS
-1432 NWKGWTLVDKQTGN
+1432 NWKGWTLVDKQTGK

-1457 NAGAMKSNNGRFYLV
+1457 NAGAMKSNDGRFYLV

>member
-1 MRVFFQTSRQRS
+1 MSVFFQTSRQRS

-21 RKKWSASVPLLLAA
+21 GKKWSASVPLFLAA

-52 VQSVEHNGTRTED
+52 VQSFEQGGTRAE
-65 NANTSGLTISGDI
+65 AASTSGLDVVQDATGA
-78 KKFYDDKNNLLYSG
+78 
-92 YTYAPS
+92 TYKPNC
-98 RRVPLVGEGRVI
+98 RVPLVGEGRVI

-132 DKNLDNSVKLT
+132 DKNLDNSVSLK
-143 GLAEVNTG
+143 GLAEVNAG

-175 LYKDPGG
+175 LYKAPGG
-182 LLSLNVLKGFW
+182 LLSLNVLQGFW
-193 VKTYLKGEEQ
+193 VKTYLKGKEQ
-203 DGSSTSGSGDDFQL
+203 DGSSTSGSGDKFQL

-244 IGCASIDVD
+244 IGCASISVD

-274 SFGYYKEAETNS
+274 ETYA
-286 GLGNTNNLIDEYP
+286 YP
-299 DNSEQ
+299 TAKQ
-304 LSMLGHHELYVDFN
+304 
-318 EKIVKDS
+318 EKPAH
-325 EIGFKTGGLKTLDID
+325 
-340 LTGLSLFELTNNDVN
+340 
-355 NKYVWGN
+355 
-362 EKVLSGGIGISLLG
+362 LG
-376 TQDGSMSAIAKE
+376 TGDLVNKNLNDGPVCE
-388 DCYGVKIKLNTGLV
+388 LV
-402 GGLLDAILG
+402 SG
-411 LLGNT
+411 LLGGLTCRVDFGATIPVDSEVGYYTTGGGLASISLGATKLNAYDTSDNNPQSINT
-416 HYYYAYSR
+416 ESGIGVSALAGGAREFSMILTKKDTRRLELDLPSGINLLSAVRVHYAYSR

-437 GNDTISTDYYNLPTP
+437 GNDIISTDYYNLPTP
-452 SDDGSVSYSLDR
+452 SDGTVSYSLFSSPD
-464 WPSGATSPSISGNRI
+464 GATSSISGNRI
-479 TGMTVNGDYVVQ
+479 TGMTVNGDYVVK
-491 AIYKRGEETSWS
+491 AVYTREEKETSWS
-503 YAVIHRDK
+503 YAVIHRNK

-516 GCNTMMINTSA
+516 GCNTMMINTSGSE
-527 NQGQYTVVES
+527 GQYTVVES

-557 DDDYTNYAEATN
+557 DGDYTNYAEATN

-591 GGGKTRVGFV
+591 GGKTRVGFV

-616 FFIRLYNDGK
+616 FFIRLYKDGE

-633 AENDAV
+633 AENDAI

-688 VTCEEY
+688 TTCEEY

-728 STMNNLSY
+728 ATMNNLSY

-788 LQNVTIAAYN
+788 LQNVAIAAYN

-869 CAEEPDDQGGTDGI
+869 CAEEPDDQGETDI
-883 TYKSITEHVCVD
+883 AYKSITEHVCVD
-895 ETNDLGKVRI
+895 ETTYLGNVRI
-905 SVDAQDDKVGTKLT
+905 FVDAQDDKVGTKLT

-934 EAELQQDDKGY
+934 EAELRQDDKGY

-979 RNAADTDWNNW
+979 RNASDTDWNNW

-1004 VIPTGATRY
+1004 VIPAGATRY
-1013 PNLKAW
+1013 PDLNAW

-1090 PLNGATYREVRHNPV
+1090 PLNGATYREVRHNPI

-1114 VTTATSGTD
+1114 VTTATSGT
-1123 LNGTVAATADWS
+1123 NGTVVATADWS

-1143 LYEQAQGIKMM
+1143 PYEQAQGIKMM
-1154 VGNEGDGTS
+1154 VGNDWGTS

-1178 TLSGGWVKEE
+1178 TLSGGWVKKE

-1201 AYEESGF
+1201 AYEVIGF
-1208 KPENAGRSFTFK
+1208 NPENAGSSFTFE
-1220 LRNEEQGATYFVAGN
+1220 LRNEEQGATCFVAGN

-1260 DSENVFG
+1260 DSENIFG
-1267 EEEGL
+1267 GKEGL
-1272 VRISLSENG
+1272 VRISLGENG
-1281 NLSFD
+1281 DLSFD

-1300 FYVEASGDNA
+1300 FYVEVSGDYA
-1310 SDNVDITY
+1310 SDNVNITY
-1318 TSNMFVQPFAS
+1318 TSNMFVQPSAS

-1341 AAGEMKISAVSG
+1341 TAGEMKISAVSG

-1375 DVITLI
+1375 DIVSLI
-1381 DENFMPKVKVY
+1381 DEDFMPKVKVY
-1392 TVAGKRALDIQK
+1392 TVADKRALDIQK
-1404 IKNAARVDLGFMV
+1404 MSNATRVGLGFMV
-1417 KDGSQQTKFTLNYGS
+1417 KDGSQQTEFTLDYGS
-1432 NWKGWTLVDKQTGN
+1432 NWKGWTLVDKQTGK

-1457 NAGAMKSNNGRFYLV
+1457 NAGAMKSNDGRFYLV

>member
-1 MRVFFQTSRQRS
+1 MSVFFQTSRQRS

-21 RKKWSASVPLLLAA
+21 GKKWSASVPLFLAA

-52 VQSVEHNGTRTED
+52 VQSFEQGGTRAE
-65 NANTSGLTISGDI
+65 AASTSGLDVVQ
-78 KKFYDDKNNLLYSG
+78 DA
-92 YTYAPS
+92 TYGATYKPNC
-98 RRVPLVGEGRVI
+98 RVPLVGEGRVI

-132 DKNLDNSVKLT
+132 DKNLDNFVSLK
-143 GLAEVNTG
+143 GLAEVNAG

-161 RVYYDSSNGIKVGF
+161 RVYYDSSNVIKVGF

-182 LLSLNVLKGFW
+182 LLSLDVLKGFW

-203 DGSSTSGSGDDFQL
+203 DGSSTSGSGENFQL

-227 GLSEISFTTTKP
+227 GLSEISFTTKKP

-274 SFGYYKEAETNS
+274 KEH
-286 GLGNTNNLIDEYP
+286 EYP
-299 DNSEQ
+299 DAKQERPS
-304 LSMLGHHELYVDFN
+304 
-318 EKIVKDS
+318 
-325 EIGFKTGGLKTLDID
+325 
-340 LTGLSLFELTNNDVN
+340 TNITD
-355 NKYVWGN
+355 
-362 EKVLSGGIGISLLG
+362 LLG
-376 TQDGSMSAIAKE
+376 RNLVDSDISNGPTCELLS
-388 DCYGVKIKLNTGLV
+388 GLV
-402 GGLLDAILG
+402 GGGLTCRVDFGATIPVGSEVGYYTTGGGLASISLGATKLNAYDTSDNNPQSINAESGIGVSALAGGAREFSMILTKKDTRRLELDLPSGINLLSAVQV
-411 LLGNT
+411 
-416 HYYYAYSR
+416 HYAYSR

-452 SDDGSVSYSLDR
+452 SEGTVIYSLISS
-464 WPSGATSPSISGNRI
+464 PNGVTSPEISGNHI
-479 TGMTVNGDYVVQ
+479 TGMTVNGDYVVK
-491 AIYKRGEETSWS
+491 AVYTREEKEISWS
-503 YAVIHRDK
+503 YAVIHRNK

-516 GCNTMMINTSA
+516 GCNTMMINTSG
-527 NQGQYTVVES
+527 NEGQYTVVES

-557 DDDYTNYAEATN
+557 DGDYTNYAEATN

-577 SLAGVHSSQDIAPQ
+577 SLAGVHSSQDIALQ

-616 FFIRLYNDGK
+616 FFIRLYKDGK

-647 GSKLRFYVETDQ
+647 GSKLRFYVETDR

-723 AASVG
+723 VASVG
-728 STMNNLSY
+728 ATTNNLSY

-744 AASIVAGVSLISRST
+744 AASIVAGVSLISRPT
-759 VAVKFNSIRGGQPVG
+759 VAVKFNSIRGGQPLG

-806 STSGGLASIEVI
+806 STSSGLASIEVI

-833 YDEVRISFPSLADA
+833 YNEVRISFPSLADA

-869 CAEEPDDQGGTDGI
+869 CAEELEVQGEIDI
-883 TYKSITEHVCVD
+883 VYRDITEHVCVGKK
-895 ETNDLGKVRI
+895 TYLGNVRI
-905 SVDAQDDKVGTKLT
+905 SVDAKPELLGTELT

-934 EAELQQDDKGY
+934 EAALQQDNNGY

-979 RNAADTDWNNW
+979 RNALDTDWNNW
-990 SNWTD
+990 NNWTD

-1004 VIPTGATRY
+1004 VIPAGATRY
-1013 PNLKAW
+1013 PNLNAW

-1123 LNGTVAATADWS
+1123 PNGTVVATADWS

-1143 LYEQAQGIKMM
+1143 PYEQAQGIKMM
-1154 VGNEGDGTS
+1154 VGNDWGTS

-1178 TLSGGWVKEE
+1178 TLSGGWVKKE

-1201 AYEESGF
+1201 AYEVIGF
-1208 KPENAGRSFTFK
+1208 NPENAGSSFTFE
-1220 LRNEEQGATYFVAGN
+1220 LRNEEQGATCFVAGN

-1260 DSENVFG
+1260 DSENIFG
-1267 EEEGL
+1267 GKEGL
-1272 VRISLSENG
+1272 VRISLGENG
-1281 NLSFD
+1281 DLSFD

-1300 FYVEASGDNA
+1300 FYVEVSGDYA
-1310 SDNVDITY
+1310 SDNVNITY
-1318 TSNMFVQPFAS
+1318 TSNMFVQPSAS

-1341 AAGEMKISAVSG
+1341 TAGEMKISAVSG

-1375 DVITLI
+1375 DIVSLI
-1381 DENFMPKVKVY
+1381 DEDFMPKVKVY
-1392 TVAGKRALDIQK
+1392 TVADKRALDIQK
-1404 IKNAARVDLGFMV
+1404 MSNATRVGLGFMV
-1417 KDGSQQTKFTLNYGS
+1417 KDGSQQTEFTLDYGS
-1432 NWKGWTLVDKQTGN
+1432 NWKGWTLVDKQTGK

-1457 NAGAMKSNNGRFYLV
+1457 NAGAMKSNDGRFYLV

>member
-21 RKKWSASVPLLLAA
+21 GKKWSASVPLLLAA

-52 VQSVEHNGTRTED
+52 VQSVEHNGTRTET
-65 NANTSGLTISGDI
+65 ASTSGLDVEQ
-78 KKFYDDKNNLLYSG
+78 NE
-92 YTYAPS
+92 TYGATYKPN

-193 VKTYLKGEEQ
+193 VKTYLKGEKQ

-253 VLSGLEFYYAFVGE
+253 VLSGLEFYYAFVGD

-274 SFGYYKEAETNS
+274 KDHEYSNAKQEKPDWNLTDVSGRNLVDSDISNGPTCELFS
-286 GLGNTNNLIDEYP
+286 GLGGGLTCR
-299 DNSEQ
+299 
-304 LSMLGHHELYVDFN
+304 VDFGAT
-318 EKIVKDS
+318 IPVGS
-325 EIGFKTGGLKTLDID
+325 EVGYYTTGGGLASITLGKT
-340 LTGLSLFELTNNDVN
+340 ELNAYDTTNKNPQSIN
-355 NKYVWGN
+355 T
-362 EKVLSGGIGISLLG
+362 ESGIGVSALAKGAREFSMILIKENARRLELDLPAGINLL
-376 TQDGSMSAIAKE
+376 SA
-388 DCYGVKIKLNTGLV
+388 VQV
-402 GGLLDAILG
+402 
-411 LLGNT
+411 
-416 HYYYAYSR
+416 HYAYSR

-452 SDDGSVSYSLDR
+452 SDDGSVSYSLISGPD
-464 WPSGATSPSISGNRI
+464 GATSPSISGNRI

-503 YAVIHRDK
+503 YAVIHRNK
-511 KEAEA
+511 KEVVS
-516 GCNTMMINTSA
+516 GCNTMMINTSD
-527 NQGQYTVVES
+527 NPTQYSVEEPL
-537 SGSQGGISLFNKIN
+537 GGQGGISLFNKIKDT
-551 NRQNLV
+551 QNLV
-557 DDDYTNYAEATN
+557 DAEYNNYAEATN
-569 VLSLIQFG
+569 VLSLIQLG
-577 SLAGVHSSQDIAPQ
+577 GLASVKSTKVIEPQ
-591 GGGKTRVGFV
+591 KGKIRVGFV

-616 FFIRLYNDGK
+616 FFIRLYNDGN

-798 GGQAVASE
+798 GRQAVASE

-833 YDEVRISFPSLADA
+833 YDEVRISFPSLAVA

-919 FTCYPYNGNGQKIEQ
+919 FTCYPYNGNGQKMEQ

-973 LKTTWK
+973 QKTTWK
-979 RNAADTDWNNW
+979 RSAADTDWNNW

-1048 EYDCAYVEMEVQSG
+1048 EYDCAYVEMEMAG
-1062 MYHMISTPLHGMVTG
+1062 ATPRMISIPLQGMVTG
-1077 DMFVSPEMPAYFT
+1077 DMFVSSEMPAYFT
-1090 PLNGATYREVRHNPV
+1090 PLNDETYPEVRHNPL
-1105 VRQKMYSRA
+1105 VRQQMYSRA
-1114 VTTATSGTD
+1114 VTTATSGT
-1123 LNGTVAATADWS
+1123 NAPNSTIAATADWS

-1143 LYEQAQGIKMM
+1143 PYEQAQGIMLM
-1154 VGNEGDGTS
+1154 VGSEGDGTS
-1163 YRLRFPKA
+1163 YRLRFPKD
-1171 YTEYNYY
+1171 YTTYNYY
-1178 TLSGGWVKEE
+1178 TLSGGWMKSD
-1188 TLPEGARNMNGKF
+1188 TLQNGARDKNGRF
-1201 AYEESGF
+1201 TYEESGF
-1208 KPENAGRSFTFK
+1208 TPEKVRNSFTFE
-1220 LRNEEQGATYFVAGN
+1220 LRNDKQGDKQGADYFVAGN

-1240 LDIKTFLTE
+1240 LDIQKFLQQ
-1249 NKQSVQAIRII
+1249 NSGSVSAI
-1260 DSENVFG
+1260 SVLS
-1267 EEEGL
+1267 EEGDL
-1272 VRISLSENG
+1272 ITVSRDSKDGIC
-1281 NLSFD
+1281 
-1286 VAGEQSNTIAPLQA
+1286 TIAPLQA
-1300 FYVEASGDNA
+1300 FYVVSTNTTLNQL
-1310 SDNVDITY
+1310 NVTY
-1318 TSNMFVQPFAS
+1318 TSDMFVQPSAS
-1329 TATRSSRSASVP
+1329 TATRSSRSVSDP

-1353 NSVSSCSLLRSA
+1353 NSVSSCSLLRST

-1375 DVITLI
+1375 DVISLI
-1381 DENFMPKVKVY
+1381 DEHFMPKVKVY

-1457 NAGAMKSNNGRFYLV
+1457 NAGVMKSNNGRFYLV

>member
-1 MRVFFQTSRQRS
+1 MSVFFQTSRQRS

-21 RKKWSASVPLLLAA
+21 GKKWSASVPLFLAA

-52 VQSVEHNGTRTED
+52 VQSFEQGGTRAET
-65 NANTSGLTISGDI
+65 ASTSGLDVVQ
-78 KKFYDDKNNLLYSG
+78 DA
-92 YTYAPS
+92 TYGATYKPNC
-98 RRVPLVGEGRVI
+98 RVPLVGEGRVI

-132 DKNLDNSVKLT
+132 DKNLDNFVSLK
-143 GLAEVNTG
+143 GLAEVNAG

-175 LYKDPGG
+175 LYKAPGG
-182 LLSLNVLKGFW
+182 LLSLNVLQGFW
-193 VKTYLKGEEQ
+193 VKTYLKGKEQ
-203 DGSSTSGSGDDFQL
+203 DGSSTSGSGDKFQL

-244 IGCASIDVD
+244 IGCASISVE

-274 SFGYYKEAETNS
+274 KEH
-286 GLGNTNNLIDEYP
+286 EYP
-299 DNSEQ
+299 DAKQERPS
-304 LSMLGHHELYVDFN
+304 
-318 EKIVKDS
+318 
-325 EIGFKTGGLKTLDID
+325 
-340 LTGLSLFELTNNDVN
+340 TNITD
-355 NKYVWGN
+355 
-362 EKVLSGGIGISLLG
+362 LLG
-376 TQDGSMSAIAKE
+376 RNLVDSDISNGPTCELLS
-388 DCYGVKIKLNTGLV
+388 GLV
-402 GGLLDAILG
+402 GGGLTCRVDFGATIPVGSEVGYYTTGGGLASISLGATKLNAYDTGDNNPQSINTESGIGVSALVGGAREFSMILTKKDTRRLELDLPSGINLLSAVKV
-411 LLGNT
+411 
-416 HYYYAYSR
+416 HYAYSR

-452 SDDGSVSYSLDR
+452 SEGTVIYSLIS
-464 WPSGATSPSISGNRI
+464 WPSGATSPSISGNHM
-479 TGMTVNGDYVVQ
+479 TGMTVNGDYVVK
-491 AIYKRGEETSWS
+491 AVYTREEKETSWS
-503 YAVIHRDK
+503 YAVIHRNK
-511 KEAEA
+511 KEAVA
-516 GCNTMMINTSA
+516 GCNTMMINTSG
-527 NQGQYTVVES
+527 NEGQYTVVES

-557 DDDYTNYAEATN
+557 DGDYTNYAEATN

-591 GGGKTRVGFV
+591 GGKTRVGFV

-616 FFIRLYNDGK
+616 FFIRLYKDGE

-647 GSKLRFYVETDQ
+647 GSKLRFYVETDR

-723 AASVG
+723 VASVG
-728 STMNNLSY
+728 ATTNNLSY

-759 VAVKFNSIRGGQPVG
+759 VAVKFNSIRGGQPLG

-806 STSGGLASIEVI
+806 STSSGLASIEVI

-833 YDEVRISFPSLADA
+833 YNEVRISFPSLADA

-869 CAEEPDDQGGTDGI
+869 CAEELEVQGEIDIVYRG
-883 TYKSITEHVCVD
+883 ITEHVCVD
-895 ETNDLGKVRI
+895 ETTYLGNVRI
-905 SVDAQDDKVGTKLT
+905 SVDAKPELLGTELT

-934 EAELQQDDKGY
+934 EAALQQDNNGY

-979 RNAADTDWNNW
+979 RNASDTDWNNW
-990 SNWTD
+990 NNWTD

-1004 VIPTGATRY
+1004 VIPAGATRY
-1013 PNLKAW
+1013 PNLNAW

-1114 VTTATSGTD
+1114 VTTATSGT
-1123 LNGTVAATADWS
+1123 NGTVAATVDWS

-1143 LYEQAQGIKMM
+1143 PYEQAQGIKMM
-1154 VGNEGDGTS
+1154 VGNDWGTS

-1178 TLSGGWVKEE
+1178 TLSGGWVKKE

-1201 AYEESGF
+1201 AYEVIGF
-1208 KPENAGRSFTFK
+1208 NPENAGSSFTFE

-1260 DSENVFG
+1260 DSENIFG
-1267 EEEGL
+1267 GEEGL
-1272 VRISLSENG
+1272 VRISLGENG
-1281 NLSFD
+1281 DLSFD

-1300 FYVEASGDNA
+1300 FYVEVSGDYA
-1310 SDNVDITY
+1310 SDNVNITY
-1318 TSNMFVQPFAS
+1318 TSNMFVQPSAS

-1341 AAGEMKISAVSG
+1341 TAGEMKISAVSG
-1353 NSVSSCSLLRSA
+1353 NSVSSCSLLHSA

-1375 DVITLI
+1375 DIVSLI
-1381 DENFMPKVKVY
+1381 DEDFMPKVKVY
-1392 TVAGKRALDIQK
+1392 TVADKRALDIQK
-1404 IKNAARVDLGFMV
+1404 MSNATRVGLGFMV
-1417 KDGSQQTKFTLNYGS
+1417 KDGSQQTEFTLDYGS
-1432 NWKGWTLVDKQTGN
+1432 NWKGWTLVDKQTGK

-1457 NAGAMKSNNGRFYLV
+1457 NAGAMKSNDGRFYLV

>member
-1 MRVFFQTSRQRS
+1 MSVFFQTSRQRS

-21 RKKWSASVPLLLAA
+21 GKKWSASVPLFLAA

-52 VQSVEHNGTRTED
+52 VQSFEQGGTRAE
-65 NANTSGLTISGDI
+65 AASTSGLDVVQDATGA
-78 KKFYDDKNNLLYSG
+78 
-92 YTYAPS
+92 TYKPNC
-98 RRVPLVGEGRVI
+98 RVPLVGEGRVI

-132 DKNLDNSVKLT
+132 DKNLDNSVSLK
-143 GLAEVNTG
+143 GLAEVNAG

-175 LYKDPGG
+175 LYKAPGG
-182 LLSLNVLKGFW
+182 LLSLNVLQGFW
-193 VKTYLKGEEQ
+193 VKTYLKGKEQ
-203 DGSSTSGSGDDFQL
+203 DGSSTSGSGDKFQL

-244 IGCASIDVD
+244 IGCASISVE

-274 SFGYYKEAETNS
+274 EKHEYPYAEQERPLHSLSKGDLVNKNLNDGPVCEFVSGLLGGLTCRVDFGATIPVGSEVGYYT
-286 GLGNTNNLIDEYP
+286 
-299 DNSEQ
+299 
-304 LSMLGHHELYVDFN
+304 
-318 EKIVKDS
+318 
-325 EIGFKTGGLKTLDID
+325 TGGGLASISLGATKLNAYD
-340 LTGLSLFELTNNDVN
+340 TGDNNPQSIN
-355 NKYVWGN
+355 T
-362 EKVLSGGIGISLLG
+362 ESGIGV
-376 TQDGSMSAIAKE
+376 SA
-388 DCYGVKIKLNTGLV
+388 LV
-402 GGLLDAILG
+402 GGAREFSMILTKKDTRRLELDLPSGINLLSAVKV
-411 LLGNT
+411 
-416 HYYYAYSR
+416 HYAYSR

-452 SDDGSVSYSLDR
+452 SEGTVIYSLIS
-464 WPSGATSPSISGNRI
+464 WPSGATSPSISGNHM
-479 TGMTVNGDYVVQ
+479 TGMTVNGDYVVK
-491 AIYKRGEETSWS
+491 AVYTREEKETSWS
-503 YAVIHRDK
+503 YAVIHRNK
-511 KEAEA
+511 KEAVA
-516 GCNTMMINTSA
+516 GCNTMMINTSG
-527 NQGQYTVVES
+527 NEGQYTVVES

-557 DDDYTNYAEATN
+557 DGDYTNYAEATN

-591 GGGKTRVGFV
+591 GGKTRVGFV

-616 FFIRLYNDGK
+616 FFIRLYKDGE

-647 GSKLRFYVETDQ
+647 GSKLRFYVETDR

-723 AASVG
+723 VASVG
-728 STMNNLSY
+728 ATTNNLSY

-759 VAVKFNSIRGGQPVG
+759 VAVKFNSIRGGQPLG

-806 STSGGLASIEVI
+806 STSSGLASIEVI

-833 YDEVRISFPSLADA
+833 YNEVRISFPSLADA

-869 CAEEPDDQGGTDGI
+869 CAEELEVQGEIDI
-883 TYKSITEHVCVD
+883 VYRDITEHVCVD
-895 ETNDLGKVRI
+895 ETTYLGNVRI
-905 SVDAQDDKVGTKLT
+905 SVDAKPELLGTELT

-934 EAELQQDDKGY
+934 EAALQQDNNGY

-979 RNAADTDWNNW
+979 RNALDTDWNNW
-990 SNWTD
+990 NNWTD

-1004 VIPTGATRY
+1004 VIPAGATRY
-1013 PNLKAW
+1013 PNLNAW

-1123 LNGTVAATADWS
+1123 PNGTVVATADWS

-1143 LYEQAQGIKMM
+1143 PYEQAQGIKMM
-1154 VGNEGDGTS
+1154 VGNDWGTS

-1178 TLSGGWVKEE
+1178 TLSGGWVKKE

-1201 AYEESGF
+1201 AYEVIGF
-1208 KPENAGRSFTFK
+1208 NPENAGSSFTFE
-1220 LRNEEQGATYFVAGN
+1220 LRNEEQGATCFVAGN

-1260 DSENVFG
+1260 DSENIFG

-1272 VRISLSENG
+1272 VRISLGENG
-1281 NLSFD
+1281 DLSFD

-1300 FYVEASGDNA
+1300 FYVEVSGDYA
-1310 SDNVDITY
+1310 SDNVNITY
-1318 TSNMFVQPFAS
+1318 TSNMFVQPSAS

-1341 AAGEMKISAVSG
+1341 TAGEMKISAVSG

-1375 DVITLI
+1375 DIVSLI
-1381 DENFMPKVKVY
+1381 DEDFMPKVKVY
-1392 TVAGKRALDIQK
+1392 TVADKRALDIQK
-1404 IKNAARVDLGFMV
+1404 MSNATRVGLGFMV
-1417 KDGSQQTKFTLNYGS
+1417 KDGSQQTEFTLDYGS
-1432 NWKGWTLVDKQTGN
+1432 NWKGWTLVDKQTGK

-1457 NAGAMKSNNGRFYLV
+1457 NAGAMKSNDGRFYLV

>member
-1 MRVFFQTSRQRS
+1 MSVFFQTSRQRS

-21 RKKWSASVPLLLAA
+21 GKKWSASVPLLLAA

-52 VQSVEHNGTRTED
+52 VQSVEHNGTRNETES
-65 NANTSGLTISGDI
+65 TSGLDVVQDEIYGA
-78 KKFYDDKNNLLYSG
+78 
-92 YTYAPS
+92 TYKPNC
-98 RRVPLVGEGRVI
+98 RVPLVGEGRVI

-132 DKNLDNSVKLT
+132 DKNLDNSVSLK

-182 LLSLNVLKGFW
+182 LLSLNVLQGFW
-193 VKTYLKGEEQ
+193 VKTYLKGKEQ
-203 DGSSTSGSGDDFQL
+203 DGSSTSGSGDNFQL

-227 GLSEISFTTTKP
+227 GLSEISFTTTEP

-274 SFGYYKEAETNS
+274 KKHEYPEAEGEETYSVPLVGGIGWKSCNELTNS
-286 GLGNTNNLIDEYP
+286 DLTDGGILSIISGLSFKKFRVNFKENIPAE
-299 DNSEQ
+299 
-304 LSMLGHHELYVDFN
+304 
-318 EKIVKDS
+318 S
-325 EIGFKTGGLKTLDID
+325 EIGFEATTGNILNADLGSTAMHGL
-340 LTGLSLFELTNNDVN
+340 N
-355 NKYVWGN
+355 N
-362 EKVLSGGIGISLLG
+362 EKSEIQTVSLATGVGISLASGNKSSFSFKADKELSGVQIDFPLSVKLG
-376 TQDGSMSAIAKE
+376 ATTI
-388 DCYGVKIKLNTGLV
+388 
-402 GGLLDAILG
+402 
-411 LLGNT
+411 
-416 HYYYAYSR
+416 HYAYSR

-437 GNDTISTDYYNLPTP
+437 GNDTISTDYYNLLTP
-452 SDDGSVSYSLDR
+452 SEGTVTYSLISY
-464 WPSGATSPSISGNRI
+464 PEGATSPSISGNRI

-503 YAVIHRDK
+503 YAVIHRNK

-516 GCNTMMINTSA
+516 GCNTMMINTSG
-527 NQGQYTVVES
+527 NEVQYTVVES

-557 DDDYTNYAEATN
+557 DGDYTNYAEATN

-577 SLAGVHSSQDIAPQ
+577 SLAGVHSSQDITPQ
-591 GGGKTRVGFV
+591 GGKTRVGFV

-616 FFIRLYNDGK
+616 FFIRLYKDGE

-694 AGTSE
+694 EGTSE

-723 AASVG
+723 VASVG
-728 STMNNLSY
+728 TTMNNLSY

-759 VAVKFNSIRGGQPVG
+759 VAVKFNSIRGGQPLG

-869 CAEEPDDQGGTDGI
+869 CAEEPEDQGEIDI
-883 TYKSITEHVCVD
+883 AYRSITEHVCVD
-895 ETNDLGKVRI
+895 ETTYLGNVRI
-905 SVDAQDDKVGTKLT
+905 SVDAKSELLGTELT

-979 RNAADTDWNNW
+979 RNASDTDWNNW

-1004 VIPTGATRY
+1004 VIPAGATRY
-1013 PNLKAW
+1013 PNLNAW

-1090 PLNGATYREVRHNPV
+1090 PLNGATYREVRHNPI

-1123 LNGTVAATADWS
+1123 SNGTVVATADWS

-1143 LYEQAQGIKMM
+1143 PYEQAQGIKMM
-1154 VGNEGDGTS
+1154 VGNDWGTS

-1178 TLSGGWVKEE
+1178 TLSGGWVKKE

-1208 KPENAGRSFTFK
+1208 KPENAGRSFTFE
-1220 LRNEEQGATYFVAGN
+1220 LRNKEQGATYFVAGN

-1260 DSENVFG
+1260 DSENIFG
-1267 EEEGL
+1267 GEDGL

-1281 NLSFD
+1281 DLSFD

-1300 FYVEASGDNA
+1300 FYVEALEGYT
-1310 SDNVDITY
+1310 SDNVNITY
-1318 TSNMFVQPFAS
+1318 TSDMFVQPSAS

-1341 AAGEMKISAVSG
+1341 TVGEMKISAVSG

-1375 DVITLI
+1375 DVVSLI
-1381 DENFMPKVKVY
+1381 DEDFMPKVKVY

-1404 IKNAARVDLGFMV
+1404 IKNAVRVDLGFMV
-1417 KDGSQQTKFTLNYGS
+1417 KDGSQQTEFTLDYGS
-1432 NWKGWTLVDKQTGN
+1432 NWKGWTLVDKQTGK

-1457 NAGAMKSNNGRFYLV
+1457 NAGAMKSNDGRFYLV

>member
-1 MRVFFQTSRQRS
+1 MSVFFQTSRQRS

-21 RKKWSASVPLLLAA
+21 GKKWSASVPLFLAA

-52 VQSVEHNGTRTED
+52 VQSFEQGGTRAE
-65 NANTSGLTISGDI
+65 AASTSGLDVVQ
-78 KKFYDDKNNLLYSG
+78 DA
-92 YTYAPS
+92 TYGATYKPNC
-98 RRVPLVGEGRVI
+98 RVPLVGEGRVI

-132 DKNLDNSVKLT
+132 DKNLDNFVSLK
-143 GLAEVNTG
+143 GLAEVNAG

-161 RVYYDSSNGIKVGF
+161 RVYYDSSNVIKVGF

-182 LLSLNVLKGFW
+182 LLSLDVLKGFW

-203 DGSSTSGSGDDFQL
+203 DGSSTSGSGENFQL

-227 GLSEISFTTTKP
+227 GLSEISFTTKKP

-274 SFGYYKEAETNS
+274 KEH
-286 GLGNTNNLIDEYP
+286 EYP
-299 DNSEQ
+299 DAKQERPS
-304 LSMLGHHELYVDFN
+304 
-318 EKIVKDS
+318 
-325 EIGFKTGGLKTLDID
+325 
-340 LTGLSLFELTNNDVN
+340 TNITD
-355 NKYVWGN
+355 
-362 EKVLSGGIGISLLG
+362 LLG
-376 TQDGSMSAIAKE
+376 RNLVDSDISNGPTCELLS
-388 DCYGVKIKLNTGLV
+388 GLV
-402 GGLLDAILG
+402 GGGLTCRVDFGATIPVGSEVGYYTKGGGLASISLGATKLNAYDTGDNNPQSINTEGGIGVSALVGGAREFSMILTKENAQRLELDLPSGINLLSAVQV
-411 LLGNT
+411 
-416 HYYYAYSR
+416 HYAYSR

-452 SDDGSVSYSLDR
+452 SDGSVTYSLIS
-464 WPSGATSPSISGNRI
+464 WPSGATSPSISGNHM
-479 TGMTVNGDYVVQ
+479 TGMTVNGDYVVK
-491 AIYKRGEETSWS
+491 AIYTREEKETSWS
-503 YAVIHRDK
+503 YAVIHRNK
-511 KEAEA
+511 KEAVA
-516 GCNTMMINTSA
+516 GCNTMMINTSG
-527 NQGQYTVVES
+527 NEGQYTVVES

-557 DDDYTNYAEATN
+557 DGDYTNYAEATN

-591 GGGKTRVGFV
+591 GGKTRVGFV

-616 FFIRLYNDGK
+616 FFIRLYKDGE

-633 AENDAV
+633 AENDAI

-647 GSKLRFYVETDQ
+647 GSKLRFYVETDK

-688 VTCEEY
+688 TTCEEY

-723 AASVG
+723 VASVG
-728 STMNNLSY
+728 ATTNNLSY

-759 VAVKFNSIRGGQPVG
+759 VAVKFNSIRGGQPLG

-806 STSGGLASIEVI
+806 STSSGLASIEVI

-833 YDEVRISFPSLADA
+833 YNEVRISFPSLADA

-869 CAEEPDDQGGTDGI
+869 CAEELEVQGEIDIVYRG
-883 TYKSITEHVCVD
+883 ITEHVCVD
-895 ETNDLGKVRI
+895 ETTYLGNVRI
-905 SVDAQDDKVGTKLT
+905 SVDAKPELLGTELT

-934 EAELQQDDKGY
+934 EAALQQDNNGY

-979 RNAADTDWNNW
+979 RNASDTDWNNW
-990 SNWTD
+990 NNWTD

-1004 VIPTGATRY
+1004 VIPAGATRY
-1013 PNLKAW
+1013 PNLNAW

-1114 VTTATSGTD
+1114 VTTATSGT
-1123 LNGTVAATADWS
+1123 NGTVAATVDWS

-1143 LYEQAQGIKMM
+1143 PYEQAQGIKMM
-1154 VGNEGDGTS
+1154 VGNDWGTS

-1178 TLSGGWVKEE
+1178 TLSGGWVKKE

-1201 AYEESGF
+1201 AYEVIGF
-1208 KPENAGRSFTFK
+1208 NPENAGSSFTFE

-1260 DSENVFG
+1260 DSENIFG
-1267 EEEGL
+1267 GEEGL
-1272 VRISLSENG
+1272 VRISLGENG
-1281 NLSFD
+1281 DLSFD

-1300 FYVEASGDNA
+1300 FYVEVSGDYA
-1310 SDNVDITY
+1310 SDNVNITY
-1318 TSNMFVQPFAS
+1318 TSNMFVQPSAS

-1341 AAGEMKISAVSG
+1341 TAGEMKISAVSG
-1353 NSVSSCSLLRSA
+1353 NSVSSCSLLHSA

-1375 DVITLI
+1375 DIVSLI
-1381 DENFMPKVKVY
+1381 DEDFMPKVKVY
-1392 TVAGKRALDIQK
+1392 TVADKRALDIQK
-1404 IKNAARVDLGFMV
+1404 MSNATRVGLGFMV
-1417 KDGSQQTKFTLNYGS
+1417 KDGSQQTEFTLDYGS
-1432 NWKGWTLVDKQTGN
+1432 NWKGWTLVDKQTGK

-1457 NAGAMKSNNGRFYLV
+1457 NAGAMKSNDGRFYLV

>member
-21 RKKWSASVPLLLAA
+21 GKKWSASVPLLLAA

-52 VQSVEHNGTRTED
+52 VQSVEHNGTRTET
-65 NANTSGLTISGDI
+65 ASTSGLDVEQ
-78 KKFYDDKNNLLYSG
+78 NE
-92 YTYAPS
+92 TYGATYKPN

-110 NQITK
+110 NQITD

-120 LSNSDNKLEYLV
+120 LSSSDNKLEYLV
-132 DKNLDNSVKLT
+132 DNDLTNSVSLT

-151 LPILSVKDVN
+151 LPIFSVKDVN

-175 LYKDPGG
+175 LYKASGG
-182 LLSLNVLKGFW
+182 VLRLDVLQGFW
-193 VKTYLKGEEQ
+193 IKTYLKGKEQ
-203 DGSSTSGSGDDFQL
+203 DGSSTSESGDSFQL

-227 GLSEISFTTTKP
+227 GLSEISFNTKKP

-244 IGCASIDVD
+244 IGCGSISVD
-253 VLSGLEFYYAFVGE
+253 VLSGLEFYYAFVGD
-267 NPKKIAA
+267 NPEKIAA

-286 GLGNTNNLIDEYP
+286 GPGNTNNLIDKYP

-318 EKIVKDS
+318 EKIAKDS
-325 EIGFKTGGLKTLDID
+325 EIGFKTGGFKTLDID
-340 LTGLSLFELTNNDVN
+340 LTGLSLFELTNNDAN
-355 NKYVWGN
+355 NRYVWGN
-362 EKVLSGGIGISLLG
+362 EKELSGGIGISLLG
-376 TQDGSMSAIAKE
+376 TQDGSMSAIAKD

-437 GNDTISTDYYNLPTP
+437 GNDTISTDYYNLPIP
-452 SDDGSVSYSLDR
+452 SDGSVSYSLDR

-503 YAVIHRDK
+503 YAVIHRNK
-511 KEAEA
+511 KEVVS
-516 GCNTMMINTSA
+516 GCNTMMINTSD
-527 NQGQYTVVES
+527 NPTQYSVEEPL
-537 SGSQGGISLFNKIN
+537 GGQGGISLFNKIKDT
-551 NRQNLV
+551 QNLV
-557 DDDYTNYAEATN
+557 DAEYNNYAEATN
-569 VLSLIQFG
+569 VLSLIQLG
-577 SLAGVHSSQDIAPQ
+577 GLASVKSTKVIEPQ
-591 GGGKTRVGFV
+591 KGKIRVGFV

-616 FFIRLYNDGK
+616 FFIRLYKDGK

-639 GVGLVGND
+639 GVGLIGND
-647 GSKLRFYVETDQ
+647 GSKLRFYVETEEA
-659 TFDQVELWTA
+659 FDRVELWSA
-669 GLLNVNLNTFRL
+669 GLLNINLNTFRL

-688 VTCEEY
+688 VEGCENNTT
-694 AGTSE
+694 TSE

-713 INYAETKSSS
+713 INYAETKSP
-723 AASVG
+723 SVVG
-728 STMNNLSY
+728 VGTTMNNLSY

-759 VAVKFNSIRGGQPVG
+759 VAVKFNRVRGGQPVG
-774 AILRTPGYV
+774 AILRTPGYG

-806 STSGGLASIEVI
+806 STSSGLASIEVI
-818 SDAGLAYMEVTPLQD
+818 SNAGLAYMEVTPLQD
-833 YDEVRISFPSLADA
+833 YDEVRISFPSLADV

-883 TYKSITEHVCVD
+883 TYKGITEHVCVD
-895 ETNDLGKVRI
+895 ETTYLGKVRI
-905 SVDAQDDKVGTKLT
+905 SVDAQDDKAKLT

-934 EAELQQDDKGY
+934 EAALQHDQDNNGY

-958 SGLSTYN
+958 SGLPTYN

-979 RNAADTDWNNW
+979 RNPTDTDWNNW

-1004 VIPTGATRY
+1004 VIPTRATRY
-1013 PNLKAW
+1013 PDLKAW
-1019 GSVDKFYGGNYCANI
+1019 DSVDDFYGGNYCANI

-1090 PLNGATYREVRHNPV
+1090 PLNENTYREVRHNPI

-1114 VTTATSGTD
+1114 VTTVTSGT
-1123 LNGTVAATADWS
+1123 NGPVAATADWS

-1154 VGNEGDGTS
+1154 VGNDWGTS

-1171 YTEYNYY
+1171 YIEYNYY
-1178 TLSGGWVKEE
+1178 TLSGEKVKPG
-1188 TLPEGARNMNGKF
+1188 TFPDGARNMNGKF
-1201 AYEESGF
+1201 TYEESGF
-1208 KPENAGRSFTFK
+1208 TPEKVRNSFTFE

-1249 NKQSVQAIRII
+1249 NNQSVQAIRII
-1260 DSENVFG
+1260 DPESVFG

-1272 VRISLSENG
+1272 VRISLGENG
-1281 NLSFD
+1281 DLSFEGC
-1286 VAGEQSNTIAPLQA
+1286 GEQSNTIAPLQA
-1300 FYVEASGDNA
+1300 FYVEVLEGYT
-1310 SDNVDITY
+1310 SDNVNITY
-1318 TSNMFVQPFAS
+1318 TSDMFVQPSAS

-1341 AAGEMKISAVSG
+1341 TAGEMKISAVSG

-1375 DVITLI
+1375 DVVSLI
-1381 DENFMPKVKVY
+1381 DEDFMPKVKVY

-1457 NAGAMKSNNGRFYLV
+1457 NAGAMKSNDGRFYLV

>member
-1 MRVFFQTSRQRS
+1 MSVFFQTSRQRS

-21 RKKWSASVPLLLAA
+21 GKKWSASVPLFLAA

-52 VQSVEHNGTRTED
+52 VQSFEQGGTRAE
-65 NANTSGLTISGDI
+65 AASTSGLDVVQ
-78 KKFYDDKNNLLYSG
+78 DA
-92 YTYAPS
+92 TYGATYKPNC
-98 RRVPLVGEGRVI
+98 RVPLVGEGRVI

-132 DKNLDNSVKLT
+132 DKNLDNFVSLK
-143 GLAEVNTG
+143 GLAEVNAG

-161 RVYYDSSNGIKVGF
+161 RVYYDSSNVIKVGF

-182 LLSLNVLKGFW
+182 LLSLDVLKGFW

-203 DGSSTSGSGDDFQL
+203 DGSSTLGSGENFQL

-244 IGCASIDVD
+244 IGCASISVE

-274 SFGYYKEAETNS
+274 EKH
-286 GLGNTNNLIDEYP
+286 EYP
-299 DNSEQ
+299 YAEQ
-304 LSMLGHHELYVDFN
+304 ERPLHPLSKGDLVNESLTDGPVCEL
-318 EKIVKDS
+318 
-325 EIGFKTGGLKTLDID
+325 
-340 LTGLSLFELTNNDVN
+340 
-355 NKYVWGN
+355 
-362 EKVLSGGIGISLLG
+362 IS
-376 TQDGSMSAIAKE
+376 
-388 DCYGVKIKLNTGLV
+388 
-402 GGLLDAILG
+402 G
-411 LLGNT
+411 LLGGLTCRVDFGATIPVGSEVGYYTKGGGLASISLGATKLNAYDTGDNNPQSINT
-416 HYYYAYSR
+416 ESGIGVSALAGGAREFSMILTKKDTRRLELDLPSGINLLSAVQVHYAYSR

-452 SDDGSVSYSLDR
+452 SEGTVIYSLIS
-464 WPSGATSPSISGNRI
+464 WPSGATSPSISGNHM
-479 TGMTVNGDYVVQ
+479 TGMTVNGDYVVK
-491 AIYKRGEETSWS
+491 AVYTREEKETSWS
-503 YAVIHRDK
+503 YAVIHRNK

-516 GCNTMMINTSA
+516 GCNTMMINTSG
-527 NQGQYTVVES
+527 NEGQYTVVES

-557 DDDYTNYAEATN
+557 DGDYTNYAEATN

-591 GGGKTRVGFV
+591 GGKTRVGFV

-616 FFIRLYNDGK
+616 FFIRLYKDGE

-633 AENDAV
+633 AENDAI

-647 GSKLRFYVETDQ
+647 GSKLRFYVETDK

-688 VTCEEY
+688 TTCEEY

-728 STMNNLSY
+728 ATMNNLSY

-759 VAVKFNSIRGGQPVG
+759 VAVKFNSIRGGQPLG

-869 CAEEPDDQGGTDGI
+869 CAEEPDDQGETDI
-883 TYKSITEHVCVD
+883 TYRSITEHVCVD
-895 ETNDLGKVRI
+895 KTTYLGNVRI
-905 SVDAQDDKVGTKLT
+905 SVDAKSELLGTELT
-919 FTCYPYNGNGQKIEQ
+919 FTCYPYNGNEQKIEQ
-934 EAELQQDDKGY
+934 KAELQQDDKGY

-979 RNAADTDWNNW
+979 RNASDTDWNNW

-1004 VIPTGATRY
+1004 VIPAGATRY
-1013 PNLKAW
+1013 PNLNAW

-1062 MYHMISTPLHGMVTG
+1062 MYHMISTPLHGMITG

-1090 PLNGATYREVRHNPV
+1090 PLKEDTYREVRHNPI
-1105 VRQKMYSRA
+1105 VR
-1114 VTTATSGTD
+1114 
-1123 LNGTVAATADWS
+1123 
-1135 RTFNAVAQ
+1135 
-1143 LYEQAQGIKMM
+1143 
-1154 VGNEGDGTS
+1154 
-1163 YRLRFPKA
+1163 
-1171 YTEYNYY
+1171 
-1178 TLSGGWVKEE
+1178 
-1188 TLPEGARNMNGKF
+1188 
-1201 AYEESGF
+1201 
-1208 KPENAGRSFTFK
+1208 
-1220 LRNEEQGATYFVAGN
+1220 
-1235 PFMSY
+1235 
-1240 LDIKTFLTE
+1240 
-1249 NKQSVQAIRII
+1249 
-1260 DSENVFG
+1260 
-1267 EEEGL
+1267 
-1272 VRISLSENG
+1272 
-1281 NLSFD
+1281 
-1286 VAGEQSNTIAPLQA
+1286 
-1300 FYVEASGDNA
+1300 
-1310 SDNVDITY
+1310 
-1318 TSNMFVQPFAS
+1318 
-1329 TATRSSRSASVP
+1329 
-1341 AAGEMKISAVSG
+1341 
-1353 NSVSSCSLLRSA
+1353 
-1365 GASDAYNAKE
+1365 
-1375 DVITLI
+1375 
-1381 DENFMPKVKVY
+1381 
-1392 TVAGKRALDIQK
+1392 
-1404 IKNAARVDLGFMV
+1404 
-1417 KDGSQQTKFTLNYGS
+1417 
-1432 NWKGWTLVDKQTGN
+1432 
-1446 RYLLDGTSLTV
+1446 
-1457 NAGAMKSNNGRFYLV
+1457 
-1472 KE
+1472 

>member
-1 MRVFFQTSRQRS
+1 MSVFFQTSRQRS

-21 RKKWSASVPLLLAA
+21 GKKWSASVPLFLAA

-52 VQSVEHNGTRTED
+52 VQSFEQGGTRAE
-65 NANTSGLTISGDI
+65 AASTSGLDVVQGA
-78 KKFYDDKNNLLYSG
+78 
-92 YTYAPS
+92 TYGATYKPNC
-98 RRVPLVGEGRVI
+98 RVPLVGEGRVI

-132 DKNLDNSVKLT
+132 DKNLDNFVSLK
-143 GLAEVNTG
+143 GLAEVNAR

-182 LLSLNVLKGFW
+182 LLSLNVLQGFW
-193 VKTYLKGEEQ
+193 VKTYLKGKEQ
-203 DGSSTSGSGDDFQL
+203 DGSSTSGSGDNFKL

-274 SFGYYKEAETNS
+274 EKH
-286 GLGNTNNLIDEYP
+286 EYP
-299 DNSEQ
+299 YAEQ
-304 LSMLGHHELYVDFN
+304 ERPLHPLPKGDLVNESLTDGPVCEL
-318 EKIVKDS
+318 
-325 EIGFKTGGLKTLDID
+325 
-340 LTGLSLFELTNNDVN
+340 
-355 NKYVWGN
+355 
-362 EKVLSGGIGISLLG
+362 IS
-376 TQDGSMSAIAKE
+376 
-388 DCYGVKIKLNTGLV
+388 
-402 GGLLDAILG
+402 G
-411 LLGNT
+411 LLGGGLTCRVDFGATIPVGSEVGYYTTGGGLASISLGATKLNAYDTSDNNPQSINT
-416 HYYYAYSR
+416 ESGIGVSALAGGAREFSMILTKKDTRRLELDLPSGINLLSAVQVHYAYSR

-437 GNDTISTDYYNLPTP
+437 GNDTISTDYYDLPTP
-452 SDDGSVSYSLDR
+452 SEGTVIYSLISS
-464 WPSGATSPSISGNRI
+464 PNGVTSPEISGNHI
-479 TGMTVNGDYVVQ
+479 TGMTVNGDYAVKAV
-491 AIYKRGEETSWS
+491 YTREEKETSWS
-503 YAVIHRDK
+503 YAVIHRNK
-511 KEAEA
+511 KEAVA
-516 GCNTMMINTSA
+516 GCNTMMINTSE

-557 DDDYTNYAEATN
+557 DGDYTNYAEATN

-591 GGGKTRVGFV
+591 GGKTRVGFV

-616 FFIRLYNDGK
+616 FFIRLYKDGE

-647 GSKLRFYVETDQ
+647 GSKLRFYVETDK

-694 AGTSE
+694 AGTSK

-728 STMNNLSY
+728 ATMNNLSY

-744 AASIVAGVSLISRST
+744 AASIVTGVSLISRST

-788 LQNVTIAAYN
+788 LQNVAIAAYN

-818 SDAGLAYMEVTPLQD
+818 SDAGLAYMEVTPLQG

-847 LETVWLSGFYIRPD
+847 LKTVWLSGFYIRPD

-869 CAEEPDDQGGTDGI
+869 CAEEPDDQGETDI
-883 TYKSITEHVCVD
+883 AYKSITEHVCVD
-895 ETNDLGKVRI
+895 ETTYLGNVRI
-905 SVDAQDDKVGTKLT
+905 FVDAQDDKVGTKLT

-979 RNAADTDWNNW
+979 RNASDTDWNNW

-1004 VIPTGATRY
+1004 VIPAGATRY
-1013 PNLKAW
+1013 PNLSAW

-1090 PLNGATYREVRHNPV
+1090 PLKEDTYREVRHNPV

-1114 VTTATSGTD
+1114 VTTATSGT
-1123 LNGTVAATADWS
+1123 NGTVVATADWS

-1143 LYEQAQGIKMM
+1143 PYEQAQGIKMM
-1154 VGNEGDGTS
+1154 VGNDWGTS

-1178 TLSGGWVKEE
+1178 TLSGECVKKE
-1188 TLPEGARNMNGKF
+1188 TLPVEARNMNGKF
-1201 AYEESGF
+1201 AYEVSGF
-1208 KPENAGRSFTFK
+1208 NPENAGNSFPFE
-1220 LRNEEQGATYFVAGN
+1220 LRNDGKGATYFVAGN

-1260 DSENVFG
+1260 DSESVFG

-1272 VRISLSENG
+1272 VRISLGKNG
-1281 NLSFD
+1281 DLSFD

-1300 FYVEASGDNA
+1300 FYVEALEGYT
-1310 SDNVDITY
+1310 SDNVNITY
-1318 TSNMFVQPFAS
+1318 TSDMFVQPSAS

-1341 AAGEMKISAVSG
+1341 TAGEMKISAVSG

-1375 DVITLI
+1375 DIVSLI
-1381 DENFMPKVKVY
+1381 DEDFMPKVKVY
-1392 TVAGKRALDIQK
+1392 TVADKRALDIQK
-1404 IKNAARVDLGFMV
+1404 MSNATRVDLGFMV
-1417 KDGSQQTKFTLNYGS
+1417 KDGSQQTEFTLDYGS
-1432 NWKGWTLVDKQTGN
+1432 NWKGWTLVDKQTGK

-1457 NAGAMKSNNGRFYLV
+1457 NAGAMKSNDGRFYLV

>member
-1 MRVFFQTSRQRS
+1 MSVFFQTSRQRS

-21 RKKWSASVPLLLAA
+21 GKKWSASVPLFLAA

-52 VQSVEHNGTRTED
+52 VQSFEQGGTRAE
-65 NANTSGLTISGDI
+65 AASTSGLDVVQ
-78 KKFYDDKNNLLYSG
+78 DA
-92 YTYAPS
+92 TYGATYKPNC
-98 RRVPLVGEGRVI
+98 RVPLVGEGRVI

-132 DKNLDNSVKLT
+132 DKNLDNSVSLK
-143 GLAEVNTG
+143 GLAEVNAG

-175 LYKDPGG
+175 LYKAPGG
-182 LLSLNVLKGFW
+182 LLSLNVLQGFW
-193 VKTYLKGEEQ
+193 VKTYLKGKEQ
-203 DGSSTSGSGDDFQL
+203 DGSSTSGSGDNFKL

-244 IGCASIDVD
+244 IGCASIDVN

-274 SFGYYKEAETNS
+274 ETYA
-286 GLGNTNNLIDEYP
+286 YP
-299 DNSEQ
+299 TAKQ
-304 LSMLGHHELYVDFN
+304 
-318 EKIVKDS
+318 EKPAH
-325 EIGFKTGGLKTLDID
+325 
-340 LTGLSLFELTNNDVN
+340 
-355 NKYVWGN
+355 
-362 EKVLSGGIGISLLG
+362 LG
-376 TQDGSMSAIAKE
+376 TGDLVNKNLNDGPVCE
-388 DCYGVKIKLNTGLV
+388 LV
-402 GGLLDAILG
+402 SG
-411 LLGNT
+411 LLGGLTCRVDFGATIPVDSEVGYYTTGGGLASISLGATKLNAYDTSDNNPQSINT
-416 HYYYAYSR
+416 ESGIGVSALAGGAREFSMILTKENAQRLELDLPSGINLLSAVRVHYAYSR

-452 SDDGSVSYSLDR
+452 SDGTVSYSLFSSPD
-464 WPSGATSPSISGNRI
+464 GATSSISGNRI
-479 TGMTVNGDYVVQ
+479 TGMTVNGDYVVK
-491 AIYKRGEETSWS
+491 AVYTREEKETSWS
-503 YAVIHRDK
+503 YAVIHRNK

-516 GCNTMMINTSA
+516 GCNTMMINTSGSE
-527 NQGQYTVVES
+527 GQYTVVES

-557 DDDYTNYAEATN
+557 DGDYTNYAEATN

-591 GGGKTRVGFV
+591 GGKTRVGFV

-616 FFIRLYNDGK
+616 FFIRLYKDGE

-633 AENDAV
+633 AENDAI

-647 GSKLRFYVETDQ
+647 GSKLRFYVETDK

-688 VTCEEY
+688 TTCEEY

-728 STMNNLSY
+728 ATMNNLSY

-759 VAVKFNSIRGGQPVG
+759 VAVKFNSIRGGQPLG

-818 SDAGLAYMEVTPLQD
+818 SDAGLAYMEVTPLQG

-869 CAEEPDDQGGTDGI
+869 CAEEPDDQGETDI
-883 TYKSITEHVCVD
+883 AYKSITEHVCVD
-895 ETNDLGKVRI
+895 ETTYLGNVRI
-905 SVDAQDDKVGTKLT
+905 FVDAQDDKVGTKLT

-934 EAELQQDDKGY
+934 EAELRQDDKGY

-973 LKTTWK
+973 LKATWK
-979 RNAADTDWNNW
+979 RNASDTDWNNW

-1004 VIPTGATRY
+1004 VIPAGATRY
-1013 PNLKAW
+1013 PDLNAW

-1090 PLNGATYREVRHNPV
+1090 PLKEDTYREVRHNPI

-1114 VTTATSGTD
+1114 VTTATSGT
-1123 LNGTVAATADWS
+1123 NGTVVATADWS

-1143 LYEQAQGIKMM
+1143 PYEQAQGIKMM
-1154 VGNEGDGTS
+1154 VGNDWGTS

-1178 TLSGGWVKEE
+1178 TLSGGWVKKE

-1208 KPENAGRSFTFK
+1208 KPENAGRSFTFE

-1260 DSENVFG
+1260 DSESVFG

-1272 VRISLSENG
+1272 VRISLGKNG
-1281 NLSFD
+1281 DLSFD

-1300 FYVEASGDNA
+1300 FYVEALEGYT
-1310 SDNVDITY
+1310 SDNVNITY
-1318 TSNMFVQPFAS
+1318 TSDMFVQPSAS

-1341 AAGEMKISAVSG
+1341 TAGEMKISAVSG
-1353 NSVSSCSLLRSA
+1353 NSVSSCSLIRSA

-1375 DVITLI
+1375 DIVSLI
-1381 DENFMPKVKVY
+1381 DEDFMPKVKVY
-1392 TVAGKRALDIQK
+1392 TVADKRALDIQK
-1404 IKNAARVDLGFMV
+1404 MSNATRVDLGFMV
-1417 KDGSQQTKFTLNYGS
+1417 KDGSQQTEFTLDYGS
-1432 NWKGWTLVDKQTGN
+1432 NWKGWTLVDKQTGK

-1457 NAGAMKSNNGRFYLV
+1457 NAGAMKSNDGRFYLV